1 MKKLF
6 ALIFAAVLF
15 AGCSNNVDNNDAAK
29 FALFSRQ
36 NNTEKYSLKINLFA
50 EQSRTITPF
59 DSDEAYVNAVS
70 KVEKWDLVFTDINDE
85 SNKFSI
91 SQLQAKNGVLLVK
104 TGKTGNFKVEISG
117 STKIDGTTYNFYGL
131 IPSVGLSNTPVETL
145 EFSAPVGLAKAG
157 GKGNFSGKVTLDKY
171 WKISNK
177 EFSAGVVPDGLFK
190 ILLVSKTNNKTII
203 ELTPEYDSITNESGF
218 FTGFAFNKN
227 DIPSDYYQL
236 KVSFSGYNGKKA
248 VDEVVFDK
256 GNLVVIGDGLTTHA
270 ELLACYS
277 QPVTQIVDTYYACND
292 KESQGNGLDPQ
303 TKGYAWGIIKNIFE
317 YTEKD
322 AGTYTV
328 YCDDFV
334 IDAVEYKAL
343 KDIDPKKSVEVNI
356 LYSNGKCTIKYN
368 NDTDYKLSV
377 ERCFAVSAKY
387 FIGTEEEPFPV
398 LEIDEHSTKNLY
410 TSITYENFVAVVLK
424 STDFAG
430 IYPPSTKI
438 NYYINDT
445 ETFLYNT
452 PFFVYNSDPEFTSFE
467 RNYEST
473 FVYIKRNGEYQYAPS
488 YKLHLFTE
496 ADLPDGYKKL
506 YGTDPVAAA
515 NYKQF
520 YLSVK
525 PSVQFIDPEQK
536 YFIGSDSKTEGD
548 YIIYAPENTFW
559 VYADSN
565 CENPLNDDKLT
576 YTWYLN
582 GKDVSAITGKNSI
595 VVLSEEY
602 DNLNLYGE
610 NNIECIITDGSIKKT
625 ADKTFMFSMPV
636 EQRAALYYAKDSQDY
651 SILKYY
657 NTVSGMT
664 YNTNIKIK
672 DVKDYYTTW
681 FFMDGTSLCYE
692 EVDSVGSVTYR
703 TQALNGEF
711 VEMPFNDSLEGLI
724 SSLNKQYSLHSL
736 TKDVATGKIWLYYS
750 DDNEKITKLG
760 VIENPNDIDCN
771 AISWAILDYDPGA
784 CIAVYNDKVYVFRT
798 TNYIDIYSVEKNTR
812 NELKLSAKTTV
823 NTGIPLENENGK
835 LFENPRVMDFAVVPV
850 VPYNGGVRAVV
861 CISQIFDNMF
871 TPEDFTQGST
881 HKMYSLGS
889 VSSFDLDESGNISN
903 LKSNLGYNK
912 SETGNQDYNYKDY
925 DNNTI
930 NYQINFIVS
939 NSDFDEVSGI
949 PVIFGKTK
957 ILAIK
962 EEEVILSD
970 VGVYSQDDGSGN
982 KNLRRKSHLVKYN
995 FKTLYDL
1002 DSDVNISFDINN
1014 ISGTIGDWEEDIRN

>member
-59 DSDEAYVNAVS
+59 DSEEAYVDAVS

-85 SNKFSI
+85 SNNFSI
-91 SQLQAKNGVLLVK
+91 SQLQAQNGVLLVK

-117 STKIDGTTYNFYGL
+117 STEIDGTKYNFYGL
-131 IPSVGLSNTPVETL
+131 IPSVGLSNTPGETL

-157 GKGNFSGKVTLDKY
+157 GKGNFSGKVTLDGY
-171 WKISNK
+171 WEISNK
-177 EFSAGVVPDGLFK
+177 EFSAGGVPDGLFK
-190 ILLVSKTNNKTII
+190 ILLVSRTNNETII
-203 ELTPEYDSITNESGF
+203 ELTPEYDSITDESGV

-227 DIPSDYYQL
+227 NIPSDYYQL
-236 KVSFSGYNGKKA
+236 KVSFSGYNGKKS
-248 VDEVVFDK
+248 VEEVVFDK
-256 GNLVVIGDGLTTHA
+256 GTLVVIGDGLTTRA

-292 KESQGNGLDPQ
+292 KESQGNGLYPQ

-317 YTEKD
+317 YTEKE

-343 KDIDPKKSVEVNI
+343 KGISSKNGVVNI
-356 LYSNGKCTIKYN
+356 LYSNGKCTIEYN

-377 ERCFAVSAKY
+377 ERCFAVSAKD
-387 FIGTEEEPFPV
+387 FVGTEAEPFPV
-398 LEIDEHSTKNLY
+398 LEIDEHNTKNLY
-410 TSITYENFVAVVLK
+410 TSVTYENFVAVVLK
-424 STDFAG
+424 VTDFDE
-430 IYPPSTKI
+430 IYPQSTKI

-467 RNYEST
+467 QNYDST

-488 YKLHLFTE
+488 YKLRLFT
-496 ADLPDGYKKL
+496 DDNPMPDGYNKL
-506 YGTDPVAAA
+506 YGTDPDAAA

-548 YIIYAPENTFW
+548 YIIYAPENKFQI
-559 VYADSN
+559 YADSN
-565 CENPLNDDKLT
+565 CENTVNDDKLT

-582 GKDVSAITGKNSI
+582 GKDVSAITGNNSS

-602 DNLNLYGE
+602 DDLNLYGE
-610 NNIECIITDGSIKKT
+610 NNIECIITDGSIMKT
-625 ADKTFMFSMPV
+625 ADKTFKFSMPV
-636 EQRAALYYAKDSQDY
+636 EQRAALYHAKDSNY

-664 YNTNIKIK
+664 YNTNIKIT
-672 DVKDYYTTW
+672 DYYKAW
-681 FFMDGTSLCYE
+681 FFMDGTSLCHE
-692 EVDSVGSVTYR
+692 SGEVDSFVYR

-711 VEMPFNDSLEGLI
+711 VEMPFSNFFVDY
-724 SSLNKQYSLHSL
+724 LNSQGSLHSL

-750 DDNEKITKLG
+750 DDTEKITKLS
-760 VIENPNDIDCN
+760 VIENPNDEDCKFFPG
-771 AISWAILDYDPGA
+771 AILDSNDSGA

-798 TNYIDIYSVEKNTR
+798 TNKIDIYSVEKDTR
-812 NELKLSAKTTV
+812 NELKLSAKPPV

-835 LFENPRVMDFAVVPV
+835 LFETPRVMDFAV

-925 DNNTI
+925 NNNSI
-930 NYQINFIVS
+930 NYKINFIVS

-970 VGVYSQDDGSGN
+970 VGVYSYVDAD
-982 KNLRRKSHLVKYN
+982 KKRLRRKSHLVKYDFN
-995 FKTLYDL
+995 KLYDL
-1002 DSDVNISFDINN
+1002 ESDVNISFDIKNSSESLGEWHTD
-1014 ISGTIGDWEEDIRN
+1014 IWE

>member
-70 KVEKWDLVFTDINDE
+70 KVEKWDLVFTDIEDE

-91 SQLQAKNGVLLVK
+91 IQLQAKNGVLLVE
-104 TGKTGNFKVEISG
+104 TEKTGNFKVEISG
-117 STKIDGTTYNFYGL
+117 SIEIDGTKYNFYGL
-131 IPSVGLSNTPVETL
+131 IPSVGLSDTPGETL

-157 GKGNFSGKVTLDKY
+157 GTGNFSGKVTLDEY
-171 WKISNK
+171 WEISNK
-177 EFSAGVVPDGLFK
+177 EFSEGGVPGDLFK
-190 ILLVSKTNNKTII
+190 ISLVSKTNNEKKF
-203 ELTPEYDSITNESGF
+203 ELTPEYDSITDESGV
-218 FTGFAFNKN
+218 FTGFAFKKN

-236 KVSFSGYNGKKA
+236 KVSFSGYNGKKS
-248 VDEVVFDK
+248 VEEIVFDK
-256 GNLVVIGDGLTTHA
+256 GNLVVIGDGLTTRA
-270 ELLACYS
+270 ELLAYYS

-292 KESQGNGLDPQ
+292 KDSQGNGLYPQ

-322 AGTYTV
+322 AGIYTV

-343 KDIDPKKSVEVNI
+343 NAIPSKNYVEVNI

-368 NDTDYKLSV
+368 NDTGYNLSV
-377 ERCFAVSAKY
+377 ERCFAVSAKD
-387 FIGTEEEPFPV
+387 FVGTEAEPFPV
-398 LEIDEHSTKNLY
+398 LEIDEHNTKNLY
-410 TSITYENFVAVVLK
+410 TSVTYENFVAVVLK
-424 STDFAG
+424 LTDFDE
-430 IYPPSTKI
+430 IYPQNTKI

-467 RNYEST
+467 QNYDST
-473 FVYIKRNGEYQYAPS
+473 FVYIKCNGEYQYAPS
-488 YKLHLFTE
+488 YKLRLFT
-496 ADLPDGYKKL
+496 DDNPMPDGYNKL
-506 YGTDPVAAA
+506 YGTDPDAA

-548 YIIYAPENTFW
+548 YIIYAPENTFQI
-559 VYADSN
+559 YADSN
-565 CENPLNDDKLT
+565 CENPVNDDKLT

-582 GKDVSAITGKNSI
+582 GKDVSDKTENKSS
-595 VVLSEEY
+595 VVLSEVY

-610 NNIECIITDGSIKKT
+610 NNIECIITDGSIMKT
-625 ADKTFMFSMPV
+625 AGKTFKFSMPV
-636 EQRAALYYAKDSQDY
+636 DQRAALYHAKYSQDY

-681 FFMDGTSLCYE
+681 FFMDGTSLFYE

-724 SSLNKQYSLHSL
+724 SSLNKQYSLNSL
-736 TKDVATGKIWLYYS
+736 TKDVATGKIWLYHS
-750 DDNEKITKLG
+750 DDTEKITRLS
-760 VIENPNDIDCN
+760 VIENPNDEDCKV
-771 AISWAILDYDPGA
+771 ISYAMLDSYDPGA

-798 TNYIDIYSVEKNTR
+798 TNEIDIYSAEKNTR
-812 NELKLSAKTTV
+812 NGLKLSEKTPI

-835 LFENPRVMDFAVVPV
+835 LFETPKVMDFAV

-871 TPEDFTQGST
+871 TPEDFIEGSK
-881 HKMYSLGS
+881 HEMYSLGS

-912 SETGNQDYNYKDY
+912 SKRGYINYQ
-925 DNNTI
+925 NNNLSPAI
-930 NYQINFIVS
+930 NYQIKFIVS
-939 NSDFDEVSGI
+939 DSEKVGDI

-962 EEEVILSD
+962 KEEVILSD
-970 VGVYSQDDGSGN
+970 VGVYSYVDAN
-982 KNLRRKSHLVKYN
+982 EKRLRRKSHLVRYDFNK
-995 FKTLYDL
+995 LYDL
-1002 DSDVNISFDINN
+1002 DSDVNISFDIDNV
-1014 ISGTIGDWEEDIRN
+1014 SDSIGDWEEDIRN

>member
-36 NNTEKYSLKINLFA
+36 NTTEKYSLKINLFA

-70 KVEKWDLVFTDINDE
+70 KVEKWDLVFTDNEDE

-91 SQLQAKNGVLLVK
+91 IQLQAKNGVLLVK

-117 STKIDGTTYNFYGL
+117 SIEIDGTKYNFYGL
-131 IPSVGLSNTPVETL
+131 IPSVGLSDTPGETL

-157 GKGNFSGKVTLDKY
+157 GTGNFSGKVTLDEY
-171 WKISNK
+171 WEISNK
-177 EFSAGVVPDGLFK
+177 EFAAGGVPDGLFK
-190 ILLVSKTNNKTII
+190 ILLVSRTNNKTII
-203 ELTPEYDSITNESGF
+203 ELTPEYDSITDQSGF
-218 FTGFAFNKN
+218 FTGFVFNKN

-236 KVSFSGYNGKKA
+236 KVSFSGYNGKKS
-248 VDEVVFDK
+248 VEEVVFDK

-292 KESQGNGLDPQ
+292 KDSQGNGLYPQ

-317 YTEKD
+317 YTEKE

-343 KDIDPKKSVEVNI
+343 KGISSKNGVVNI
-356 LYSNGKCTIKYN
+356 LYSNGKCTIEYN

-377 ERCFAVSAKY
+377 ERCFAVSAKD
-387 FIGTEEEPFPV
+387 FVGTEAEPFPV
-398 LEIDEHSTKNLY
+398 LEIDEHNTKNLY
-410 TSITYENFVAVVLK
+410 TSVTYENFVAVVLK
-424 STDFAG
+424 VTDFDE
-430 IYPPSTKI
+430 IYPQSTKI

-452 PFFVYNSDPEFTSFE
+452 PFFVYNSDS
-467 RNYEST
+467 EST
-473 FVYIKRNGEYQYAPS
+473 PFEQDCDLTSVYIKRNGEYQYAPS
-488 YKLHLFTE
+488 YKLRLFTDAE
-496 ADLPDGYKKL
+496 TMPDGYNKL
-506 YGTDPVAAA
+506 YGTDPDAAA

-548 YIIYAPENTFW
+548 YIIYAPENTFR

-565 CENPLNDDKLT
+565 CENPVNDDKLT

-582 GKDVSAITGKNSI
+582 GKDVSDKTGNNSF

-610 NNIECIITDGSIKKT
+610 NNIECIITDGSIMKT
-625 ADKTFMFSMPV
+625 ADKTFKFSMPV
-636 EQRAALYYAKDSQDY
+636 DQRAALYYAKDSDY

-664 YNTNIKIK
+664 YNTNIKIT
-672 DVKDYYTTW
+672 DYYKAW
-681 FFMDGTSLCYE
+681 FFMDGTSLCHE
-692 EVDSVGSVTYR
+692 SGSPDRFVYR

-711 VEMPFNDSLEGLI
+711 VELPCCNFLVDY
-724 SSLNKQYSLHSL
+724 LNSQGSLHSL

-750 DDNEKITKLG
+750 DDTEKITRLS
-760 VIENPNDIDCN
+760 VIENPNDEDCKV
-771 AISWAILDYDPGA
+771 ISYAMLDIYDPGA

-798 TNYIDIYSVEKNTR
+798 TNKIDIYSVEKDTR
-812 NELKLSAKTTV
+812 KGLKFSEKTTV
-823 NTGIPLENENGK
+823 NTGIPL
-835 LFENPRVMDFAVVPV
+835 LFENPRVMDFAV

-871 TPEDFTQGST
+871 TPEDFTEGST

-912 SETGNQDYNYKDY
+912 SETGYIDYQ
-925 DNNTI
+925 NNNLLTPI

-939 NSDFDEVSGI
+939 DSEKVGGI

-962 EEEVILSD
+962 EDEVILSD
-970 VGVYSQDDGSGN
+970 VGVYSDVDAD
-982 KNLRRKSHLVKYN
+982 KKRLRRKSHLVKYD

>member
-6 ALIFAAVLF
+6 ALIFAAVLSV
-15 AGCSNNVDNNDAAK
+15 GCSNNVDNNDAAK
-29 FALFSRQ
+29 FAVFSRQ
-36 NNTEKYSLKINLFA
+36 NNTEKYSLKINLSA

-85 SNKFSI
+85 SNNFSV
-91 SQLQAKNGVLLVK
+91 SQLQAQNGVLLVK

-117 STKIDGTTYNFYGL
+117 SIEIDGTTYNFYGL
-131 IPSVGLSNTPVETL
+131 IPSVGLSNTPGETL

-157 GKGNFSGKVTLDKY
+157 GTGNFSGKVTLDGY
-171 WKISNK
+171 WEISNK
-177 EFSAGVVPDGLFK
+177 EFSAGGVPDGLFE
-190 ILLVSKTNNKTII
+190 ISLVSKTNSEKII
-203 ELTPEYDSITNESGF
+203 ELTPEYDSITDESGF

-227 DIPSDYYQL
+227 GIPSDYYQL
-236 KVSFSGYNGKKA
+236 KVSFSEYNGKKA
-248 VDEVVFDK
+248 VEEVVFDK

-270 ELLACYS
+270 ELLAYYS
-277 QPVTQIVDTYYACND
+277 QPVTQIVDKYYACND
-292 KESQGNGLDPQ
+292 KDSQGNGLYPQ

-322 AGTYTV
+322 AGIYTV
-328 YCDDFV
+328 YCDAFV

-368 NDTDYKLSV
+368 NDTGYKLSV
-377 ERCFAVSAKY
+377 ERCFAVSAKD
-387 FIGTEEEPFPV
+387 FVGTEAEPFPV
-398 LEIDEHSTKNLY
+398 LEIDEHNTKNLY

-424 STDFAG
+424 STDFDT
-430 IYPPSTKI
+430 IYPQSTKI

-452 PFFVYNSDPEFTSFE
+452 PFFVYNSDSESKPFEQNYDLTS
-467 RNYEST
+467 
-473 FVYIKRNGEYQYAPS
+473 VYIKRNGEYQYAPS
-488 YKLHLFTE
+488 YKLRLFT
-496 ADLPDGYKKL
+496 DDNPMPDGYNKL
-506 YGTDPVAAA
+506 YGTDPDAAA

-548 YIIYAPENTFW
+548 YIIYAPENKFQ
-559 VYADSN
+559 VYTDSN
-565 CENPLNDDKLT
+565 CENPVNDDELT

-582 GKDVSAITGKNSI
+582 GKDVSDKTGNNSF

-610 NNIECIITDGSIKKT
+610 NNIECIITDGSIMKT
-625 ADKTFMFSMPV
+625 ADKTFKFSMPV
-636 EQRAALYYAKDSQDY
+636 EQRAALYYAKDSDY

-664 YNTNIKIK
+664 YNTNIKIT
-672 DVKDYYTTW
+672 DYYKAW
-681 FFMDGTSLCYE
+681 FFMDGTSLCHE
-692 EVDSVGSVTYR
+692 KGDSESSFAYR

-711 VEMPFNDSLEGLI
+711 VELPCSNFLVDY
-724 SSLNKQYSLHSL
+724 LNSQGSLHSL

-750 DDNEKITKLG
+750 DDTEKITKLS
-760 VIENPNDIDCN
+760 VIENPNDEDCKFFPG
-771 AISWAILDYDPGA
+771 AILDSNDSGA

-798 TNYIDIYSVEKNTR
+798 TNEIDIYSVEKDTR
-812 NELKLSAKTTV
+812 KGLKFSEKTTV
-823 NTGIPLENENGK
+823 NTGIPL
-835 LFENPRVMDFAVVPV
+835 LFETPKVMDFAV

-881 HKMYSLGS
+881 YKMYSLGS

-912 SETGNQDYNYKDY
+912 SETGYIDYQ
-925 DNNTI
+925 NNNLSPAI

-962 EEEVILSD
+962 KEEVILSD
-970 VGVYSQDDGSGN
+970 VGVYSYDDSG
-982 KNLRRKSHLVKYN
+982 KKRLRRKSHLVKYDFN
-995 FKTLYDL
+995 TLYDL
-1002 DSDVNISFDINN
+1002 ESDVNISFDINN
-1014 ISGTIGDWEEDIRN
+1014 ISGTIGEWEEDIRN

>member
-70 KVEKWDLVFTDINDE
+70 KVEKWDLVFTDIEDE

-117 STKIDGTTYNFYGL
+117 FIEIDGTKYNFYGL
-131 IPSVGLSNTPVETL
+131 IPSVGLSNTPGETL

-157 GKGNFSGKVTLDKY
+157 GKGNFSGKVTLDGY
-171 WKISNK
+171 WEISNE
-177 EFSAGVVPDGLFK
+177 EFSAGGVPGDLFK
-190 ILLVSKTNNKTII
+190 ILLVSKTNNETI
-203 ELTPEYDSITNESGF
+203 ELTPEYDSITDQSGF
-218 FTGFAFNKN
+218 FTGFVFNKN

-270 ELLACYS
+270 ELSACYS

-292 KESQGNGLDPQ
+292 KESQGNGLYPQ

-317 YTEKD
+317 NTEKE

-343 KDIDPKKSVEVNI
+343 KGISSKNGVEVNI

-377 ERCFAVSAKY
+377 ERCFAVSAKD
-387 FIGTEEEPFPV
+387 FVGTEEEPFPV
-398 LEIDEHSTKNLY
+398 LEIDEHNTRELY

-424 STDFAG
+424 STDFNT
-430 IYPPSTKI
+430 IYPQNTKI
-438 NYYINDT
+438 NYYINNT

-452 PFFVYNSDPEFTSFE
+452 PFFVYYSDNESKFFEENYDKTS
-467 RNYEST
+467 
-473 FVYIKRNGEYQYAPS
+473 VYIKRNGEYQYAPS
-488 YKLHLFTE
+488 YKLRLFTE
-496 ADLPDGYKKL
+496 AETMPDGYNKL
-506 YGTDPVAAA
+506 YGTDPDAAA

-536 YFIGSDSKTEGD
+536 YFIGSNSKTEGD
-548 YIIYAPENTFW
+548 YIIYAPKNKFQI
-559 VYADSN
+559 YADSN
-565 CENPLNDDKLT
+565 CKNPVNDDKLT

-582 GKDVSAITGKNSI
+582 GKDVSAITGNNSF

-610 NNIECIITDGSIKKT
+610 NNIECIITDGSIMKT
-625 ADKTFMFSMPV
+625 ADKTFKFSMPV
-636 EQRAALYYAKDSQDY
+636 DQRAALYHAKAEGY
-651 SILKYY
+651 SRNESLLKYY

-664 YNTNIKIK
+664 YNTNKRIT
-672 DVKDYYTTW
+672 DYYKAW
-681 FFMDGTSLCYE
+681 FFMDGTSLCHE
-692 EVDSVGSVTYR
+692 SGEVDSFVYR

-711 VEMPFNDSLEGLI
+711 VELPCSNSFVECL
-724 SSLNKQYSLHSL
+724 SSQGSLHSL
-736 TKDVATGKIWLYYS
+736 TKDVATGKIWLYYY
-750 DDNEKITKLG
+750 DDNEKVTKLS
-760 VIENPNDIDCN
+760 VIENPNDEDCKFLPG
-771 AISWAILDYDPGA
+771 AILDSNDSGA

-798 TNYIDIYSVEKNTR
+798 TNEIDIYSVEKDTR
-812 NELKLSAKTTV
+812 KGLKFSEKTTV
-823 NTGIPLENENGK
+823 NTGIPL
-835 LFENPRVMDFAVVPV
+835 LFETPKVMDFAV

-871 TPEDFTQGST
+871 APENFTDGSK
-881 HKMYSLGS
+881 HEMYSLGS

-925 DNNTI
+925 DNNSI

-939 NSDFDEVSGI
+939 DSEKVGDI

-962 EEEVILSD
+962 EDEVILSD
-970 VGVYSQDDGSGN
+970 VGVYSYVDDLS
-982 KNLRRKSHLVKYN
+982 KKRLRRKSHLVRYDFNK
-995 FKTLYDL
+995 LYDL
-1002 DSDVNISFDINN
+1002 ESDVNISFDINN
-1014 ISGTIGDWEEDIRN
+1014 ISGNIGEWEEDIRN

>member
-59 DSDEAYVNAVS
+59 GSDEAYVNAVS

-104 TGKTGNFKVEISG
+104 TGKTGDFKVEISG
-117 STKIDGTTYNFYGL
+117 STEIDGTTYNFYGL
-131 IPSVGLSNTPVETL
+131 IPSVGLSNTLGETL

-157 GKGNFSGKVTLDKY
+157 GTGNFRGKVTLDEY
-171 WKISNK
+171 WEISNK
-177 EFSAGVVPDGLFK
+177 EFPAGGVPGDLFK
-190 ILLVSKTNNKTII
+190 ILLVSRTNNETII
-203 ELTPEYDSITNESGF
+203 ELTPEYDSITDQSGF

-236 KVSFSGYNGKKA
+236 KVSFSGYNGKKP
-248 VDEVVFDK
+248 VEEVVFDK
-256 GNLVVIGDGLTTHA
+256 GNLVVIGDGLTTRA

-292 KESQGNGLDPQ
+292 KESQGNGLYPQ

-317 YTEKD
+317 YTEKE

-343 KDIDPKKSVEVNI
+343 KGISSKNGVVNI

-368 NDTDYKLSV
+368 NDTDYSLHV
-377 ERCFAVSAKY
+377 ERCFAVSARD
-387 FIGTEEEPFPV
+387 FVGTEAEPFPV
-398 LEIDEHSTKNLY
+398 LEIDEHNTKNLY

-424 STDFAG
+424 STDFAA
-430 IYPPSTKI
+430 ISPRDTKI

-452 PFFVYNSDPEFTSFE
+452 PFFVYYDTTEATSFE
-467 RNYEST
+467 QNYDLTS
-473 FVYIKRNGEYQYAPS
+473 VYIKRNGEYQYAPS
-488 YKLHLFTE
+488 YKLRLFTD
-496 ADLPDGYKKL
+496 ADLPAGYNKL
-506 YGTDPVAAA
+506 YGTDPDAAA
-515 NYKQF
+515 NYRQF

-536 YFIGSDSKTEGD
+536 YFIGSKSKTEGD
-548 YIIYAPENTFW
+548 YIIYAPENKFQ

-565 CENPLNDDKLT
+565 CENPVNDDKLT

-582 GKDVSAITGKNSI
+582 GKDVSAKTGNNSI
-595 VVLSEEY
+595 VGLSEEY

-610 NNIECIITDGSIKKT
+610 NNIECIITDGSIMKT
-625 ADKTFMFSMPV
+625 ADKTFKFSMPV
-636 EQRAALYYAKDSQDY
+636 DQRAALYHAKDSNY

-664 YNTNIKIK
+664 YNTNIKIT
-672 DVKDYYTTW
+672 DYYKAW
-681 FFMDGTSLCYE
+681 FFMDGTSLCHE
-692 EVDSVGSVTYR
+692 SGSPDRFVYR

-711 VEMPFNDSLEGLI
+711 VEMPCSNSFVECLSSQG
-724 SSLNKQYSLHSL
+724 SLNSL
-736 TKDVATGKIWLYYS
+736 TKDVATGKIWLYYY
-750 DDNEKITKLG
+750 DDNEKVTKLS
-760 VIENPNDIDCN
+760 VIENPNDEDCKFLPG
-771 AISWAILDYDPGA
+771 AILDSNDSGA

-798 TNYIDIYSVEKNTR
+798 TNEIDIYSVEKDTR
-812 NELKLSAKTTV
+812 KGLKFSEKTTV
-823 NTGIPLENENGK
+823 NTGIPL
-835 LFENPRVMDFAVVPV
+835 LFETPKVMDFAVVP
-850 VPYNGGVRAVV
+850 YKGGVRAVV
-861 CISQIFDNMF
+861 CISQIFDNKF
-871 TPEDFTQGST
+871 TPEDFTEGIK
-881 HKMYSLGS
+881 HEMYSLGS

-903 LKSNLGYNK
+903 LKSNLGYKRN
-912 SETGNQDYNYKDY
+912 ETGYIDYQ
-925 DNNTI
+925 NNNLPTAI

-939 NSDFDEVSGI
+939 DSDFDEVSGI

-962 EEEVILSD
+962 KEEVILSD
-970 VGVYSQDDGSGN
+970 VGVYSYVDAD
-982 KNLRRKSHLVKYN
+982 KKRLRRKSHLVRYDFNK
-995 FKTLYDL
+995 LYDL
-1002 DSDVNISFDINN
+1002 ESDVNISFDIKNSSDSLGEWHTD
-1014 ISGTIGDWEEDIRN
+1014 IWE

>member
-6 ALIFAAVLF
+6 VLIFAAVLF
-15 AGCSNNVDNNDAAK
+15 AGCSNNVDNNDVAK

-36 NNTEKYSLKINLFA
+36 NNTEKYSLKINIFA

-85 SNKFSI
+85 SNNFSV
-91 SQLQAKNGVLLVK
+91 SQLQAQNGVLLVK

-117 STKIDGTTYNFYGL
+117 STEIDGTKYNFYGL
-131 IPSVGLSNTPVETL
+131 IPSVGLSKTPGETL

-157 GKGNFSGKVTLDKY
+157 GTGNFSGKVTLDEY
-171 WKISNK
+171 WEISNK
-177 EFSAGVVPDGLFK
+177 EFSEGGVPGDLFK
-190 ILLVSKTNNKTII
+190 ILLVSRTNNETI
-203 ELTPEYDSITNESGF
+203 ELTPKYDSITDQS
-218 FTGFAFNKN
+218 GFAFNKN

-236 KVSFSGYNGKKA
+236 KVSFSGYNGKKP
-248 VDEVVFDK
+248 VDEIVFDK

-292 KESQGNGLDPQ
+292 KESQGNGLYPQ

-317 YTEKD
+317 YTEKE

-343 KDIDPKKSVEVNI
+343 KGISSKNGVVNI
-356 LYSNGKCTIKYN
+356 LYSNGKCTIEYN

-377 ERCFAVSAKY
+377 ERCFAVSAKD
-387 FIGTEEEPFPV
+387 FVVTEAEPFPV
-398 LEIDEHSTKNLY
+398 LEIDEHNTKNLY

-424 STDFAG
+424 VTDFAG
-430 IYPPSTKI
+430 IHPGNTKI

-452 PFFVYNSDPEFTSFE
+452 PFFVYNSDSESTSFE
-467 RNYEST
+467 QNYDST

-488 YKLHLFTE
+488 YKLRLFT
-496 ADLPDGYKKL
+496 DVNPMPDGYNKL
-506 YGTDPVAAA
+506 YDTDPDAA

-548 YIIYAPENTFW
+548 YIIYAPENTFR

-565 CENPLNDDKLT
+565 CENPVNDDKLT

-582 GKDVSAITGKNSI
+582 GKDVSAITGNNSI

-610 NNIECIITDGSIKKT
+610 NNIECIITDGSIMKT
-625 ADKTFMFSMPV
+625 ADKTFKFSMPV

-664 YNTNIKIK
+664 YNTNIKIT
-672 DVKDYYTTW
+672 DYYKAW
-681 FFMDGTSLCYE
+681 FFMDGTSLCHE
-692 EVDSVGSVTYR
+692 SGEVDSFVYR

-711 VEMPFNDSLEGLI
+711 VEMPFSNFFVDYLNSQG
-724 SSLNKQYSLHSL
+724 SLNSL
-736 TKDVATGKIWLYYS
+736 TKDVATGKIWLYYY
-750 DDNEKITKLG
+750 DDNEKVTKLS
-760 VIENPNDIDCN
+760 VIENPNDEDCKFLPG
-771 AISWAILDYDPGA
+771 AILDSNDSGA

-798 TNYIDIYSVEKNTR
+798 TNKIDIYSVEKDTR
-812 NELKLSAKTTV
+812 KGLKFSEKTTV
-823 NTGIPLENENGK
+823 NTGIPL
-835 LFENPRVMDFAVVPV
+835 LFENPRVMDFAV

-871 TPEDFTQGST
+871 TPEDFEEGTT
-881 HKMYSLGS
+881 HEMYSLGS

-912 SETGNQDYNYKDY
+912 SETGYIDYQ
-925 DNNTI
+925 NNNLSPAI

-939 NSDFDEVSGI
+939 DSEKVGDI

-962 EEEVILSD
+962 EDEVILSD
-970 VGVYSQDDGSGN
+970 VGVYSQDDGSG
-982 KNLRRKSHLVKYN
+982 KKRLRRKSHLVKYDFN
-995 FKTLYDL
+995 TLYDL

-1014 ISGTIGDWEEDIRN
+1014 ISGSIGEWEEDIRN

>member
-70 KVEKWDLVFTDINDE
+70 KVEKWDLVFTDNEDE

-91 SQLQAKNGVLLVK
+91 IQLQAQNGVLLVK

-117 STKIDGTTYNFYGL
+117 STEIDGTTYNFYGL
-131 IPSVGLSNTPVETL
+131 IPSVGLSDTPGETL

-157 GKGNFSGKVTLDKY
+157 GTGNFSGKVTLDEY
-171 WKISNK
+171 WEISNK
-177 EFSAGVVPDGLFK
+177 EFSEGGVPDGLFK
-190 ILLVSKTNNKTII
+190 ISLVSKTNNEKKF
-203 ELTPEYDSITNESGF
+203 ELTPEYDSITDQSGF
-218 FTGFAFNKN
+218 FTGFAFNMN

-236 KVSFSGYNGKKA
+236 KVSFSGYNGKKS
-248 VDEVVFDK
+248 VEEVVFDK

-292 KESQGNGLDPQ
+292 KDSQGNGLYPQ

-317 YTEKD
+317 YTEKE

-343 KDIDPKKSVEVNI
+343 NAIPSKNYVEVNI

-368 NDTDYKLSV
+368 NDTSYKLSV
-377 ERCFAVSAKY
+377 ERCFAVSAKD
-387 FIGTEEEPFPV
+387 FVVTEAEPFPV
-398 LEIDEHSTKNLY
+398 LEIDEHNTKKLY

-424 STDFAG
+424 LTDFDE
-430 IYPPSTKI
+430 IYPQSTKI

-452 PFFVYNSDPEFTSFE
+452 PFFVYNSDS
-467 RNYEST
+467 EST
-473 FVYIKRNGEYQYAPS
+473 PFEQNCDLTSVYIKRNGEYQYAPS
-488 YKLHLFTE
+488 YKLCFFTDV
-496 ADLPDGYKKL
+496 DLPEGYKKL
-506 YGTDPVAAA
+506 YETDPDAAA

-548 YIIYAPENTFW
+548 YIIYAPENTFR

-565 CENPLNDDKLT
+565 CENPVNDDKLT

-582 GKDVSAITGKNSI
+582 GNDVSAKTGNNSF

-610 NNIECIITDGSIKKT
+610 NNIECIITDGSIMKT
-625 ADKTFMFSMPV
+625 ADKTFKFSMPV
-636 EQRAALYYAKDSQDY
+636 EQRAALYHAKDSNY

-664 YNTNIKIK
+664 YNTNIKIT
-672 DVKDYYTTW
+672 DYYKAW
-681 FFMDGTSLCYE
+681 FFMDGTSLCHE
-692 EVDSVGSVTYR
+692 SGEVNSFVYR

-711 VEMPFNDSLEGLI
+711 VEMPFSNFFVDYLNSQG
-724 SSLNKQYSLHSL
+724 SLNSL
-736 TKDVATGKIWLYYS
+736 TKDVATGKIWLYYY
-750 DDNEKITKLG
+750 DDNEKVTKLS
-760 VIENPNDIDCN
+760 VIENPNDEDCKFLPG
-771 AISWAILDYDPGA
+771 AILDSNDSGA

-798 TNYIDIYSVEKNTR
+798 TNKIDIYSVEKDTR
-812 NELKLSAKTTV
+812 KGLKFSEKTTV
-823 NTGIPLENENGK
+823 NTGIPL
-835 LFENPRVMDFAVVPV
+835 LFETPKVMDFAV

-871 TPEDFTQGST
+871 TPEDFTEGST

-912 SETGNQDYNYKDY
+912 SETGYLKYQ
-925 DNNTI
+925 NNNLPTAI
-930 NYQINFIVS
+930 NYEINFIVS

-970 VGVYSQDDGSGN
+970 VGVYSDDDSG
-982 KNLRRKSHLVKYN
+982 KKRLRRKSHLVRYDFNK
-995 FKTLYDL
+995 LYDL

-1014 ISGTIGDWEEDIRN
+1014 ISGSIGEWEEDIRN

>member
-70 KVEKWDLVFTDINDE
+70 KVEKWDLVFTDIEDE

-91 SQLQAKNGVLLVK
+91 IQLQAKNGVLLVE
-104 TGKTGNFKVEISG
+104 TEKTGNFKVEISG
-117 STKIDGTTYNFYGL
+117 STEIDGTTYNFYGL
-131 IPSVGLSNTPVETL
+131 IPSVGLSDTPGETL

-157 GKGNFSGKVTLDKY
+157 GTGNFSGKVTLDEY
-171 WKISNK
+171 WEISNK
-177 EFSAGVVPDGLFK
+177 EFSEGGVPDGLFK
-190 ILLVSKTNNKTII
+190 ISLVSKTNNEKKF
-203 ELTPEYDSITNESGF
+203 ELTPEYDSITDQSGF

-236 KVSFSGYNGKKA
+236 KVSFSGYNGKKP

-270 ELLACYS
+270 KLLACYS

-292 KESQGNGLDPQ
+292 KDSQGNGLYPQ

-317 YTEKD
+317 NTEKE

-343 KDIDPKKSVEVNI
+343 KAIPSKNSEVNI

-368 NDTDYKLSV
+368 NGTGYNLSV
-377 ERCFAVSAKY
+377 ERCFAVSAKD
-387 FIGTEEEPFPV
+387 FVGTEAEPFPV
-398 LEIDEHSTKNLY
+398 LEIDEHNTKNLY
-410 TSITYENFVAVVLK
+410 TSVTYENFVAVVLK
-424 STDFAG
+424 LTDFDE
-430 IYPPSTKI
+430 IYPQNTKI

-467 RNYEST
+467 QNYDST

-488 YKLHLFTE
+488 YKLRLFT
-496 ADLPDGYKKL
+496 DDNPMPDGYNKL
-506 YGTDPVAAA
+506 YGTDPDAA

-525 PSVQFIDPEQK
+525 PSVRFIDPEQK
-536 YFIGSDSKTEGD
+536 YFIGSNSKTEGD
-548 YIIYAPENTFW
+548 YIIYAPENTFQI
-559 VYADSN
+559 YADSN
-565 CENPLNDDKLT
+565 CENPVNDDKLT

-582 GKDVSAITGKNSI
+582 GKDVSDKTENKSS
-595 VVLSEEY
+595 VVLSEVY

-610 NNIECIITDGSIKKT
+610 NNIECIITDGSIMKT
-625 ADKTFMFSMPV
+625 AGKTFKFSMPV
-636 EQRAALYYAKDSQDY
+636 DQRAALYHAKDSQDY

-681 FFMDGTSLCYE
+681 FFMDGTSLFYE

-724 SSLNKQYSLHSL
+724 SSLNKQYSLNSL
-736 TKDVATGKIWLYYS
+736 TKDVATGKIWLYHS
-750 DDNEKITKLG
+750 DDTEKITRLS
-760 VIENPNDIDCN
+760 VIENPNDEDCKV
-771 AISWAILDYDPGA
+771 ISYAMLDSYDPGA
-784 CIAVYNDKVYVFRT
+784 CIAVYDDKVYVFRT
-798 TNYIDIYSVEKNTR
+798 TNDIDIYSVEKDTR
-812 NELKLSAKTTV
+812 KGLKFSEKTTV
-823 NTGIPLENENGK
+823 NTGIPL
-835 LFENPRVMDFAVVPV
+835 LFETPRVMDFAV

-871 TPEDFTQGST
+871 APKDFTEGIK
-881 HKMYSLGS
+881 HEMYSLGS
-889 VSSFDLDESGNISN
+889 VSSFDLDESGSISN

-912 SETGNQDYNYKDY
+912 SETDY
-925 DNNTI
+925 I
-930 NYQINFIVS
+930 NYQNNNSEPPINYKINFIVS
-939 NSDFDEVSGI
+939 DSEKVGDI

-970 VGVYSQDDGSGN
+970 VGVYSYVDAEN
-982 KNLRRKSHLVKYN
+982 KRLRRKSHLVKYN
-995 FKTLYDL
+995 FNTLYDL

-1014 ISGTIGDWEEDIRN
+1014 ISGSIGGWEEDIRN

>member
-85 SNKFSI
+85 SNNFFI
-91 SQLQAKNGVLLVK
+91 SQLQAQNGVLLVK

-117 STKIDGTTYNFYGL
+117 SIEIDGTTYNFYGL
-131 IPSVGLSNTPVETL
+131 IPSVGLSNTPGETL

-157 GKGNFSGKVTLDKY
+157 GKGNFSGKVTLDGY
-171 WKISNK
+171 WEISNK
-177 EFSAGVVPDGLFK
+177 EFSAGVVPDGLFE
-190 ILLVSKTNNKTII
+190 ISLVSKTNNEKKF
-203 ELTPEYDSITNESGF
+203 ELTPEYDSITDESGF
-218 FTGFAFNKN
+218 FTGFKFSMN

-236 KVSFSGYNGKKA
+236 KVSFSGYNGKKS
-248 VDEVVFDK
+248 VEEVVFDK

-292 KESQGNGLDPQ
+292 KESQGNGLYPQ

-317 YTEKD
+317 YTEKE
-322 AGTYTV
+322 AGIYTV
-328 YCDDFV
+328 YCDAFV

-343 KDIDPKKSVEVNI
+343 KDIAPKNSVEVNI

-368 NDTDYKLSV
+368 NDTGYKLSV
-377 ERCFAVSAKY
+377 ERCFAVSAKD
-387 FIGTEEEPFPV
+387 FVGTEAEPFPV
-398 LEIDEHSTKNLY
+398 LEIDEHNTKNLY

-424 STDFAG
+424 VTDFDE
-430 IYPPSTKI
+430 IYPQSTKI

-452 PFFVYNSDPEFTSFE
+452 PFFVYNSDSESTPFE
-467 RNYEST
+467 QDYDLT

-488 YKLHLFTE
+488 YKLHLFTG
-496 ADLPDGYKKL
+496 DLPEGYNKL
-506 YGTDPVAAA
+506 YETAPEAA

-548 YIIYAPENTFW
+548 YIIYAPENTFR

-565 CENPLNDDKLT
+565 CENPVNDDKLT

-582 GKDVSAITGKNSI
+582 GKDVSAITGNNSF

-602 DNLNLYGE
+602 DDLNLYGE
-610 NNIECIITDGSIKKT
+610 NNIECIITDGSIMKT
-625 ADKTFMFSMPV
+625 ADKTFKFSMPV
-636 EQRAALYYAKDSQDY
+636 EQRAALYYAKDSDY

-681 FFMDGTSLCYE
+681 FFMDGTSLFYE

-724 SSLNKQYSLHSL
+724 SSLNKQYSLNSL
-736 TKDVATGKIWLYYS
+736 TKDVATGKIWLYHS
-750 DDNEKITKLG
+750 DDTEKITRLS
-760 VIENPNDIDCN
+760 VIENPNDEDCKV
-771 AISWAILDYDPGA
+771 ISYAMLDIYDPGA
-784 CIAVYNDKVYVFRT
+784 CIAVYDDKVYVFRT
-798 TNYIDIYSVEKNTR
+798 TNEIDIYSAEKNTR
-812 NELKLSAKTTV
+812 NGLKLSEKTPI
-823 NTGIPLENENGK
+823 NTGIPL

-871 TPEDFTQGST
+871 TPEDFIEGSK
-881 HKMYSLGS
+881 HEMYSLGS

-912 SETGNQDYNYKDY
+912 SETGYIDYQ
-925 DNNTI
+925 NNNLSPAI

-939 NSDFDEVSGI
+939 DSEKVGDI

-970 VGVYSQDDGSGN
+970 VGVYSYVDAD
-982 KNLRRKSHLVKYN
+982 KKRLCRKSHLVKYDFN
-995 FKTLYDL
+995 TLYDL

-1014 ISGTIGDWEEDIRN
+1014 ISGSIGEWEEDIRN

>member
-91 SQLQAKNGVLLVK
+91 IQLQAKNGVLLVE

-117 STKIDGTTYNFYGL
+117 STEIDGTTYNFYGL
-131 IPSVGLSNTPVETL
+131 IPSVGLSDTPGETL

-157 GKGNFSGKVTLDKY
+157 GKGNFSGKVTLDGY
-171 WKISNK
+171 WEISNE
-177 EFSAGVVPDGLFK
+177 EFSAGGVPDGLFK
-190 ILLVSKTNNKTII
+190 ILLVSKTNNETI
-203 ELTPEYDSITNESGF
+203 ELTPEYDSITDQSGF
-218 FTGFAFNKN
+218 FTGFVFNKN

-277 QPVTQIVDTYYACND
+277 QPVTQIVDKYYACND
-292 KESQGNGLDPQ
+292 KESQGNGLYPQ

-322 AGTYTV
+322 AGIYTV

-343 KDIDPKKSVEVNI
+343 NAIPSKNYVEVNI

-368 NDTDYKLSV
+368 NDTSYKLSV
-377 ERCFAVSAKY
+377 ERCFAVSAKD
-387 FIGTEEEPFPV
+387 FVGTEAEPFPV
-398 LEIDEHSTKNLY
+398 LEIDEHNTKNLY
-410 TSITYENFVAVVLK
+410 TSVTYENFVAVVLK
-424 STDFAG
+424 VTDFDE
-430 IYPPSTKI
+430 IYPQSTKI

-452 PFFVYNSDPEFTSFE
+452 PFFVYNSDPEMIAFE
-467 RNYEST
+467 QNYDDA

-488 YKLHLFTE
+488 YRLRLFT
-496 ADLPDGYKKL
+496 DDKPMPDGYNKL
-506 YGTDPVAAA
+506 YGTDPDAAA

-548 YIIYAPENTFW
+548 YIIYAPENKFQI
-559 VYADSN
+559 YADSN
-565 CENPLNDDKLT
+565 CENPVNDDKLT

-582 GKDVSAITGKNSI
+582 GKDVSAITGNNSF

-602 DNLNLYGE
+602 DDLNLYGE
-610 NNIECIITDGSIKKT
+610 NNIECIITDGSIMKT
-625 ADKTFMFSMPV
+625 ADKTFKFSMPV
-636 EQRAALYYAKDSQDY
+636 EQRAALYHAKDSDY

-664 YNTNIKIK
+664 YNTNIKIT
-672 DVKDYYTTW
+672 DYYKAW
-681 FFMDGTSLCYE
+681 FFMDGTSLCHE
-692 EVDSVGSVTYR
+692 KGEVDRFVYR

-711 VEMPFNDSLEGLI
+711 VEMPCSNSFVECLSSQG
-724 SSLNKQYSLHSL
+724 SLNSL
-736 TKDVATGKIWLYYS
+736 TKDVATGKIWLYYY
-750 DDNEKITKLG
+750 DDNEKVTKLS
-760 VIENPNDIDCN
+760 VIENPNDEDCKVIPY
-771 AISWAILDYDPGA
+771 AMLDSNDSGA

-798 TNYIDIYSVEKNTR
+798 TNKIDIYSVEKNTR
-812 NELKLSAKTTV
+812 NELKLSEKTTV
-823 NTGIPLENENGK
+823 DTGIPLENENGK
-835 LFENPRVMDFAVVPV
+835 LFENPRVMDFAV

-871 TPEDFTQGST
+871 TPEDFTQGSK
-881 HKMYSLGS
+881 HEMYSLGS

-912 SETGNQDYNYKDY
+912 SETGNLDYNYEDY
-925 DNNTI
+925 SSGESI

-970 VGVYSQDDGSGN
+970 VGVYSYVDAD
-982 KNLRRKSHLVKYN
+982 KKRLRRKSHLVRYDFNK
-995 FKTLYDL
+995 LYDL
-1002 DSDVNISFDINN
+1002 ESDVNISFDIKNSSDSLGEWHTD
-1014 ISGTIGDWEEDIRN
+1014 IWE

>member
-36 NNTEKYSLKINLFA
+36 NNTEKYSLKINIFA

-70 KVEKWDLVFTDINDE
+70 KVEKWDLVFTDNEDE

-91 SQLQAKNGVLLVK
+91 IQLQAKNGVLLVK

-117 STKIDGTTYNFYGL
+117 FIEIDGTKYNFYGL
-131 IPSVGLSNTPVETL
+131 IPSVGLSNTPGETL

-157 GKGNFSGKVTLDKY
+157 GKGNFSGKVTLDGY
-171 WKISNK
+171 WEISNE
-177 EFSAGVVPDGLFK
+177 EFSAGGVPGDLFK
-190 ILLVSKTNNKTII
+190 ILLVSKTNNETI
-203 ELTPEYDSITNESGF
+203 ELTPEYDSITDQSGF
-218 FTGFAFNKN
+218 FTGFVFNKN

-270 ELLACYS
+270 ELSACYS
-277 QPVTQIVDTYYACND
+277 QPVTQIVDTYYASND
-292 KESQGNGLDPQ
+292 KDSQGNGLYPQ

-317 YTEKD
+317 YTEKE

-343 KDIDPKKSVEVNI
+343 KGISSKNGVVNI
-356 LYSNGKCTIKYN
+356 LYSNGKCTIEYN
-368 NDTDYKLSV
+368 NDTGYKLSV
-377 ERCFAVSAKY
+377 ERSFAVSAKD
-387 FIGTEEEPFPV
+387 FVVTEAEPFPV
-398 LEIDEHSTKNLY
+398 LEIDEHNTKNLY

-424 STDFAG
+424 VTDFAG
-430 IYPPSTKI
+430 IHPGNTKI

-452 PFFVYNSDPEFTSFE
+452 PFFVYNSDPEFTSSE
-467 RNYEST
+467 QNYDST

-488 YKLHLFTE
+488 YKLRLFTDV
-496 ADLPDGYKKL
+496 DLPEGYKKL
-506 YGTDPVAAA
+506 YETDPDAAA

-536 YFIGSDSKTEGD
+536 YFIGSNSKTEGD
-548 YIIYAPENTFW
+548 YIIYAPKHKFQI
-559 VYADSN
+559 YADSN
-565 CENPLNDDKLT
+565 CENPVNDDKLT

-582 GKDVSAITGKNSI
+582 GKDVSAITGNNSF

-602 DNLNLYGE
+602 DDLNLYGE
-610 NNIECIITDGSIKKT
+610 NNIECIITDGSIMKT
-625 ADKTFMFSMPV
+625 ADKTFKFSMPV

-651 SILKYY
+651 SNLKYY

-664 YNTNIKIK
+664 YNTNKIIT
-672 DVKDYYTTW
+672 DYYKAW
-681 FFMDGTSLCYE
+681 FFMDGTSLCHE
-692 EVDSVGSVTYR
+692 SGEVDSFVYR

-711 VEMPFNDSLEGLI
+711 VELPFSDFLKKYIDDLNSQG
-724 SSLNKQYSLHSL
+724 SLNSL

-760 VIENPNDIDCN
+760 VIENPNDEDCN
-771 AISWAILDYDPGA
+771 AISWAILDYDSGA

-798 TNYIDIYSVEKNTR
+798 TNKIDIYSVEKNTR
-812 NELKLSAKTTV
+812 NELKLSAKPPV

-835 LFENPRVMDFAVVPV
+835 LFETPRVMDFAV

-871 TPEDFTQGST
+871 TPEDFTKGST
-881 HKMYSLGS
+881 HEMYSLGS

-925 DNNTI
+925 DNNSI

-939 NSDFDEVSGI
+939 DSEKVGDI

-970 VGVYSQDDGSGN
+970 VGVYSDVDAD
-982 KNLRRKSHLVKYN
+982 KKRLRRKSHLVKYDFN
-995 FKTLYDL
+995 TLYDL

-1014 ISGTIGDWEEDIRN
+1014 ISGSIGEWEEDIRN

>member
-85 SNKFSI
+85 SNNFSI
-91 SQLQAKNGVLLVK
+91 SQLQAQNGVLLVK

-117 STKIDGTTYNFYGL
+117 FTEIDGTKYNFYGL
-131 IPSVGLSNTPVETL
+131 IPSVGLSNTPGETL
-145 EFSAPVGLAKAG
+145 EFSAPVGLAKTG
-157 GKGNFSGKVTLDKY
+157 GTGNFSGKVTLDEY
-171 WKISNK
+171 WEISNQ
-177 EFSAGVVPDGLFK
+177 EFSAGGVPGNLFK
-190 ILLVSKTNNKTII
+190 ISLVSKTNNETI
-203 ELTPEYDSITNESGF
+203 ELTPEYDSITDQSGF

-236 KVSFSGYNGKKA
+236 KVSFSGYNGKKS
-248 VDEVVFDK
+248 VEEVVFDK
-256 GNLVVIGDGLTTHA
+256 GNLVVIGDGLTTRA

-277 QPVTQIVDTYYACND
+277 QPVTQIVDKYYACND
-292 KESQGNGLDPQ
+292 KDSQGNGLYPQ

-317 YTEKD
+317 YTEKE

-343 KDIDPKKSVEVNI
+343 KGISSKNGVVNI
-356 LYSNGKCTIKYN
+356 LYSNGKCTIKYIN
-368 NDTDYKLSV
+368 GSGYYLSV
-377 ERCFAVSAKY
+377 ERCFAVSAKD
-387 FIGTEEEPFPV
+387 FVGTEAEPFPV
-398 LEIDEHSTKNLY
+398 LEIDEHNTKNLY
-410 TSITYENFVAVVLK
+410 TSVTYENFVAVVLK
-424 STDFAG
+424 VTDFDE
-430 IYPPSTKI
+430 IYPQSTKI

-452 PFFVYNSDPEFTSFE
+452 PFFVYNSDPDFTSFE
-467 RNYEST
+467 QYYDST

-488 YKLHLFTE
+488 YKLRLFTD
-496 ADLPDGYKKL
+496 ADPMPDGYNKL
-506 YGTDPVAAA
+506 DVTDPGAAA
-515 NYKQF
+515 NYRQF

-565 CENPLNDDKLT
+565 CENPVNDDELT

-582 GKDVSAITGKNSI
+582 GKDVSDKTGNNSF

-610 NNIECIITDGSIKKT
+610 NNIECIITDGSIMKT
-625 ADKTFMFSMPV
+625 ADKTFKFSMPV
-636 EQRAALYYAKDSQDY
+636 EQRAALYYAKDSDY

-664 YNTNIKIK
+664 YNTNIKIT
-672 DVKDYYTTW
+672 DYYKAW
-681 FFMDGTSLCYE
+681 FFMDGTSLCHE
-692 EVDSVGSVTYR
+692 KGDSESSFAYR

-711 VEMPFNDSLEGLI
+711 VELPCSNFLVDY
-724 SSLNKQYSLHSL
+724 LNSQGSLHSL
-736 TKDVATGKIWLYYS
+736 TKDVATGKIWLYYY

-760 VIENPNDIDCN
+760 VIENPNDEDCN
-771 AISWAILDYDPGA
+771 AISWAILDYDSGA

-798 TNYIDIYSVEKNTR
+798 TNKIDIYSVEKNTR
-812 NELKLSAKTTV
+812 NGLKLSEKTPI

-835 LFENPRVMDFAVVPV
+835 LFENPRVMDFAVVP
-850 VPYNGGVRAVV
+850 YNGGVRAVV

-871 TPEDFTQGST
+871 APEDFEEST
-881 HKMYSLGS
+881 THEMYSLGS
-889 VSSFDLDESGNISN
+889 VSSFDLDESGSISN

-912 SETGNQDYNYKDY
+912 SETDYIDY
-925 DNNTI
+925 QNNNSEPPI

-939 NSDFDEVSGI
+939 DSEKVNGI

-970 VGVYSQDDGSGN
+970 VGVYSYVDDSS
-982 KNLRRKSHLVKYN
+982 KKRLRRKSHLVKYD

-1014 ISGTIGDWEEDIRN
+1014 ISGTIGEWEEDIRN

>member
-15 AGCSNNVDNNDAAK
+15 AGCSNNVDNNDAVK

-36 NNTEKYSLKINLFA
+36 NTTEKYSLKINLFA

-91 SQLQAKNGVLLVK
+91 IQLQAKNGVLLVE
-104 TGKTGNFKVEISG
+104 TEKTGNFKVEISG
-117 STKIDGTTYNFYGL
+117 SIEIDGTKYNFYGL
-131 IPSVGLSNTPVETL
+131 IPSVGLSDTPDETL

-157 GKGNFSGKVTLDKY
+157 GKGNFSGKVTLDEY

-177 EFSAGVVPDGLFK
+177 AFAAGGVPDGLFK
-190 ILLVSKTNNKTII
+190 ISLVSKTNNETIK
-203 ELTPEYDSITNESGF
+203 LTPEYDSITDESGF

-227 DIPSDYYQL
+227 GIPSDYYQL
-236 KVSFSGYNGKKA
+236 KVSFSGYNGKKS
-248 VDEVVFDK
+248 VEEIVFDK
-256 GNLVVIGDGLTTHA
+256 GNLVVIGDGLTTRA
-270 ELLACYS
+270 ELLAYYS

-292 KESQGNGLDPQ
+292 KDSQGNGLYPQ

-328 YCDDFV
+328 YCDAFV

-368 NDTDYKLSV
+368 NDTGYNLYV
-377 ERCFAVSAKY
+377 ERCFAVSAKD
-387 FIGTEEEPFPV
+387 FVGTEAEPFPV

-424 STDFAG
+424 VTDFAG
-430 IYPPSTKI
+430 IYPRDTKI

-452 PFFVYNSDPEFTSFE
+452 PFFVYYSSDPEMIAFE
-467 RNYEST
+467 QNYEDA

-488 YKLHLFTE
+488 YRLRLFTDDDPMPE
-496 ADLPDGYKKL
+496 EGYNKL
-506 YGTDPVAAA
+506 DVTDPDAA

-548 YIIYAPENTFW
+548 YIIYAPENKFQ

-565 CENPLNDDKLT
+565 CENPVNDDKLT

-582 GKDVSAITGKNSI
+582 GKDVSAITGNNSF

-602 DNLNLYGE
+602 DDLNLYGE

-625 ADKTFMFSMPV
+625 ADKTFKFSMPV
-636 EQRAALYYAKDSQDY
+636 EQRAALYYAKDSDY

-681 FFMDGTSLCYE
+681 FFMDGTSLFYE

-711 VEMPFNDSLEGLI
+711 VELPCSNFLVDY
-724 SSLNKQYSLHSL
+724 LNSQGSLHSL

-750 DDNEKITKLG
+750 DDTEKITKLS
-760 VIENPNDIDCN
+760 VIENPNDEDCKFFPG
-771 AISWAILDYDPGA
+771 AILDSNDSGA

-798 TNYIDIYSVEKNTR
+798 TNKIDIYSVEKDTR
-812 NELKLSAKTTV
+812 KGLKFSEKTTV
-823 NTGIPLENENGK
+823 NTGIPL
-835 LFENPRVMDFAVVPV
+835 LFENPRVMDFAV

-871 TPEDFTQGST
+871 TPEDFTEGIK
-881 HKMYSLGS
+881 HEMYSLGS

-912 SETGNQDYNYKDY
+912 SETDYIDY
-925 DNNTI
+925 QNNNSEPPI
-930 NYQINFIVS
+930 NYHINFIVS
-939 NSDFDEVSGI
+939 DSEKVNGI

-962 EEEVILSD
+962 KEEVILSD
-970 VGVYSQDDGSGN
+970 VGVYSYVDDLS
-982 KNLRRKSHLVKYN
+982 KKRLRRKSHLVRYDFNK
-995 FKTLYDL
+995 LYDL

-1014 ISGTIGDWEEDIRN
+1014 MSGSIGEWEEDIRN

>member
-85 SNKFSI
+85 SNNFSV
-91 SQLQAKNGVLLVK
+91 SQLQAQNGVLLVK

-117 STKIDGTTYNFYGL
+117 SIEIDGTTYNFYGL
-131 IPSVGLSNTPVETL
+131 IPSVGLSNTPGETL

-157 GKGNFSGKVTLDKY
+157 GTGNFSGKVTLDEY
-171 WKISNK
+171 WEISNK
-177 EFSAGVVPDGLFK
+177 EFAAGGVPDGLFK
-190 ILLVSKTNNKTII
+190 ILLVSRTNNKTII
-203 ELTPEYDSITNESGF
+203 ELTPEYDSITDQSGF
-218 FTGFAFNKN
+218 FTGFKFSMNN
-227 DIPSDYYQL
+227 IPSDYYQL
-236 KVSFSGYNGKKA
+236 KVSFSGYNGKKS
-248 VDEVVFDK
+248 VEEVVFDK

-277 QPVTQIVDTYYACND
+277 QPVTQIVDKYYACND
-292 KESQGNGLDPQ
+292 KESQGNGLYPQ

-368 NDTDYKLSV
+368 NDTGYNLYV
-377 ERCFAVSAKY
+377 ERCFAVSAKD
-387 FIGTEEEPFPV
+387 FVVTEAEPFPV

-424 STDFAG
+424 VTDFAG
-430 IYPPSTKI
+430 INLRDTKI

-452 PFFVYNSDPEFTSFE
+452 PFFVYNSDPEFISFE
-467 RNYEST
+467 QNYDLTS
-473 FVYIKRNGEYQYAPS
+473 VYIKRNGEYQYAPS
-488 YKLHLFTE
+488 YKLRLFTDV
-496 ADLPDGYKKL
+496 DLPEGYNKL
-506 YGTDPVAAA
+506 YGTDPDAAA

-536 YFIGSDSKTEGD
+536 YFIGSKSKTEGD
-548 YIIYAPENTFW
+548 YIIYAPENTFR

-565 CENPLNDDKLT
+565 CENPVNDDKLT

-582 GKDVSAITGKNSI
+582 GKDVSAITGNNSF

-610 NNIECIITDGSIKKT
+610 NNIECIITDGSIMKT
-625 ADKTFMFSMPV
+625 ADKTFKFSMPV
-636 EQRAALYYAKDSQDY
+636 EQRAALYHAKDSNY

-664 YNTNIKIK
+664 YNTNIKIT
-672 DVKDYYTTW
+672 DYYKAW
-681 FFMDGTSLCYE
+681 FFMDGTSLCHE
-692 EVDSVGSVTYR
+692 KGEVDRFVYR

-711 VEMPFNDSLEGLI
+711 VEMPCSNSFVECLSSQG
-724 SSLNKQYSLHSL
+724 SLNSL
-736 TKDVATGKIWLYYS
+736 TKDVATGKIWLYYY
-750 DDNEKITKLG
+750 DDNEKVTKLS
-760 VIENPNDIDCN
+760 VIENPNDEDCKFLPG
-771 AISWAILDYDPGA
+771 AILDSNDSGA

-798 TNYIDIYSVEKNTR
+798 TNKIDIYSVEKDTR
-812 NELKLSAKTTV
+812 KGLKFSEKTTV
-823 NTGIPLENENGK
+823 NTGIPL

-871 TPEDFTQGST
+871 TPEDFTEDST
-881 HKMYSLGS
+881 HEMYSLGS

-912 SETGNQDYNYKDY
+912 SETGYIDYQ
-925 DNNTI
+925 NNNLSPAI

-939 NSDFDEVSGI
+939 DSEKVGDI

-962 EEEVILSD
+962 EDEVILSD
-970 VGVYSQDDGSGN
+970 VGVYSQDDGSG
-982 KNLRRKSHLVKYN
+982 KKRLRRKSHLVKYD

-1002 DSDVNISFDINN
+1002 ASDVNISFDINN
-1014 ISGTIGDWEEDIRN
+1014 ISGSIGEWEEDIRN

>member
-91 SQLQAKNGVLLVK
+91 IQLQAKNGVLLVE

-117 STKIDGTTYNFYGL
+117 STEIDGTTYNFYGL
-131 IPSVGLSNTPVETL
+131 IPSVGLSDTPGETL

-157 GKGNFSGKVTLDKY
+157 GKGNFSGKVTLDGY
-171 WKISNK
+171 WEISNE
-177 EFSAGVVPDGLFK
+177 EFSAGGVPDGLFK

-203 ELTPEYDSITNESGF
+203 ELTPEYDSITDQSGF
-218 FTGFAFNKN
+218 FTGFVFNKN

-277 QPVTQIVDTYYACND
+277 QPVTQIVDKYYACND
-292 KESQGNGLDPQ
+292 KESQGNGLYPQ

-322 AGTYTV
+322 AGIYTV

-343 KDIDPKKSVEVNI
+343 NAIPSKNYVEVNI

-368 NDTDYKLSV
+368 NDTSYKLSV
-377 ERCFAVSAKY
+377 ERCFAVSAKD
-387 FIGTEEEPFPV
+387 FVGTEAEPFPV
-398 LEIDEHSTKNLY
+398 LEIDEHNTKNLY
-410 TSITYENFVAVVLK
+410 TSVTYENFVAVVLK
-424 STDFAG
+424 VTDFDE
-430 IYPPSTKI
+430 IYPQSTKI

-452 PFFVYNSDPEFTSFE
+452 PFFVYNSDPEMIAFE
-467 RNYEST
+467 QNYDDA

-488 YKLHLFTE
+488 YRLRLFT
-496 ADLPDGYKKL
+496 DDKPMPDGYNKL
-506 YGTDPVAAA
+506 YGTDPDAAA

-548 YIIYAPENTFW
+548 YIIYAPENKFQI
-559 VYADSN
+559 YADSN
-565 CENPLNDDKLT
+565 CENPVNDDKLT

-582 GKDVSAITGKNSI
+582 GKDVSAITGNNSF

-602 DNLNLYGE
+602 DDLNLYGE
-610 NNIECIITDGSIKKT
+610 NNIECIITDGSIMKT
-625 ADKTFMFSMPV
+625 ADKTFKFSMPV
-636 EQRAALYYAKDSQDY
+636 EQRAALYHAKDSDY

-664 YNTNIKIK
+664 YNTNIKIT
-672 DVKDYYTTW
+672 DYYKAW
-681 FFMDGTSLCYE
+681 FFMDGTSLCHE
-692 EVDSVGSVTYR
+692 KGEVDRFVYR

-711 VEMPFNDSLEGLI
+711 VEMPCSNSFVECLSSQG
-724 SSLNKQYSLHSL
+724 SLNSL
-736 TKDVATGKIWLYYS
+736 TKDVATGKIWLYYY
-750 DDNEKITKLG
+750 DDNEKVTKLS
-760 VIENPNDIDCN
+760 VIENPNDEDCKVIPY
-771 AISWAILDYDPGA
+771 AMLDSNDSGA

-798 TNYIDIYSVEKNTR
+798 TNKIDIYSVEKNTR
-812 NELKLSAKTTV
+812 NELKLSEKTTV
-823 NTGIPLENENGK
+823 DTGIPLENENGK
-835 LFENPRVMDFAVVPV
+835 LFENPRVMDFAV

-871 TPEDFTQGST
+871 TPEDFTQGSK
-881 HKMYSLGS
+881 HEMYSLGS

-912 SETGNQDYNYKDY
+912 SETGNLDYNYEDY
-925 DNNTI
+925 SSGESI

-970 VGVYSQDDGSGN
+970 VGVYSYVDAD
-982 KNLRRKSHLVKYN
+982 KKRLRRKSHLVRYDFNK
-995 FKTLYDL
+995 LYDL
-1002 DSDVNISFDINN
+1002 ESDVNISFDIKNSSDSLGEWHTD
-1014 ISGTIGDWEEDIRN
+1014 IWE

>member
-85 SNKFSI
+85 SNNFSI
-91 SQLQAKNGVLLVK
+91 SQLKAKNGVLLVE
-104 TGKTGNFKVEISG
+104 TEKTGNFKVEISG
-117 STKIDGTTYNFYGL
+117 STEIDGTKYNFYGL
-131 IPSVGLSNTPVETL
+131 IPSVGLSDTPGETL

-157 GKGNFSGKVTLDKY
+157 GTGNFSGKVTLDEY

-177 EFSAGVVPDGLFK
+177 EFSAGGVPDGLFT
-190 ILLVSKTNNKTII
+190 ILLVSKTNNEKKF
-203 ELTPEYDSITNESGF
+203 ELTPEYDSITDESGC
-218 FTGFAFNKN
+218 FTGFAFNMN

-236 KVSFSGYNGKKA
+236 KVSFSGYNGKKS
-248 VDEVVFDK
+248 VDEIVFDK

-277 QPVTQIVDTYYACND
+277 QPVTQIVDKYYACND
-292 KESQGNGLDPQ
+292 KDSQGNGLYPQ

-343 KDIDPKKSVEVNI
+343 KGISSKNGVVNI
-356 LYSNGKCTIKYN
+356 LYSNGKCTIEYN

-377 ERCFAVSAKY
+377 ERCFAVSAKD
-387 FIGTEEEPFPV
+387 FVVTEAEPFPV
-398 LEIDEHSTKNLY
+398 LEIDEHNTKNLY
-410 TSITYENFVAVVLK
+410 TSVTYENFVAVVLK
-424 STDFAG
+424 LTDFDE
-430 IYPPSTKI
+430 IYPQSTKI

-452 PFFVYNSDPEFTSFE
+452 PFFVYNSTPFEQNCDLTS
-467 RNYEST
+467 
-473 FVYIKRNGEYQYAPS
+473 VYIKRNGEYQYAPS

-496 ADLPDGYKKL
+496 AETMPDGYNKL
-506 YGTDPVAAA
+506 YGTDPDAAA

-548 YIIYAPENTFW
+548 YIIYAPENTFQ
-559 VYADSN
+559 VYTDSN
-565 CENPLNDDKLT
+565 CENPVNDDKLT

-582 GKDVSAITGKNSI
+582 GKDVSDKTGNNSF

-610 NNIECIITDGSIKKT
+610 NNIECIITDGSIMKT
-625 ADKTFMFSMPV
+625 ADKTFKFSMPV
-636 EQRAALYYAKDSQDY
+636 EQRAALYYAKDSDY

-664 YNTNIKIK
+664 YNTNIKIT
-672 DVKDYYTTW
+672 DYYKAW
-681 FFMDGTSLCYE
+681 FFMDGTSLCHE
-692 EVDSVGSVTYR
+692 SGEVDRFVYR

-711 VEMPFNDSLEGLI
+711 VELPCSNFLVDY
-724 SSLNKQYSLHSL
+724 LNSQGSLHSL

-750 DDNEKITKLG
+750 DDTEKITRLS
-760 VIENPNDIDCN
+760 VIENPNDEDCKFFPG
-771 AISWAILDYDPGA
+771 AILDSNDSGA

-798 TNYIDIYSVEKNTR
+798 TNKIDIYSVEKDTR
-812 NELKLSAKTTV
+812 KGLKFSEKTTV
-823 NTGIPLENENGK
+823 NTGIPLI
-835 LFENPRVMDFAVVPV
+835 FENPRVMDFAVVPV

-871 TPEDFTQGST
+871 TPEDFTEGST

-903 LKSNLGYNK
+903 LKSNLGYKRN
-912 SETGNQDYNYKDY
+912 ETGYIDYQ
-925 DNNTI
+925 NNNLSPAI
-930 NYQINFIVS
+930 NYQINFIV
-939 NSDFDEVSGI
+939 SDFDEVSGI

-970 VGVYSQDDGSGN
+970 VGVYSYDDGSDKKRLG
-982 KNLRRKSHLVKYN
+982 RKSHLVKYDFN
-995 FKTLYDL
+995 TLYDL
-1002 DSDVNISFDINN
+1002 ESDVNISFDINN

>member
-85 SNKFSI
+85 SNNFSI
-91 SQLQAKNGVLLVK
+91 SQLQAQNGVLLVK

-117 STKIDGTTYNFYGL
+117 FTEIDGTKYNFYGL
-131 IPSVGLSNTPVETL
+131 IPSVGLSNTPGETL

-157 GKGNFSGKVTLDKY
+157 GTGNLSGKVTLDGY
-171 WKISNK
+171 WEISNK
-177 EFSAGVVPDGLFK
+177 EFSAGGVPDGLFE
-190 ILLVSKTNNKTII
+190 ISLVSRTNNKTII
-203 ELTPEYDSITNESGF
+203 ELTPEYDSITDESGV
-218 FTGFAFNKN
+218 FTGFAFNMN
-227 DIPSDYYQL
+227 GIPSDYYQL
-236 KVSFSGYNGKKA
+236 KVSFSGYNGKKS
-248 VDEVVFDK
+248 VEEVVFDK

-292 KESQGNGLDPQ
+292 KESQGNGLYPQ

-317 YTEKD
+317 YTEKE

-328 YCDDFV
+328 YCDAFV

-343 KDIDPKKSVEVNI
+343 KDIAPKNSVEVNI

-368 NDTDYKLSV
+368 NDTGYSLHV
-377 ERCFAVSAKY
+377 ERCFAVSAKD
-387 FIGTEEEPFPV
+387 FVVTEAEPFPV
-398 LEIDEHSTKNLY
+398 LEIDEHNTKNLY
-410 TSITYENFVAVVLK
+410 TSVTYENFVAVVLK
-424 STDFAG
+424 VTDFAG
-430 IYPPSTKI
+430 IYPRDTKI

-452 PFFVYNSDPEFTSFE
+452 PFFVYYSSDPEMIVFE
-467 RNYEST
+467 QNYDDA

-488 YKLHLFTE
+488 YKLRLFT
-496 ADLPDGYKKL
+496 DVNPMPDGYNKL
-506 YGTDPVAAA
+506 YGTDPDAAA

-548 YIIYAPENTFW
+548 YIIYAPENKFQI
-559 VYADSN
+559 YADSN
-565 CENPLNDDKLT
+565 CENPVNDDKLT

-582 GKDVSAITGKNSI
+582 GKDVSAITGNNSS

-602 DNLNLYGE
+602 DDLNLYGE
-610 NNIECIITDGSIKKT
+610 NNIECIITDGSIMKT
-625 ADKTFMFSMPV
+625 AGKTFKFSMPV
-636 EQRAALYYAKDSQDY
+636 DQRAALYHAKAEGYSRNE

-664 YNTNIKIK
+664 YNTNIKIT
-672 DVKDYYTTW
+672 DYYKAW
-681 FFMDGTSLCYE
+681 FFMDGTSLCHE
-692 EVDSVGSVTYR
+692 SGEVDSFAYR

-711 VEMPFNDSLEGLI
+711 VELPCCNFLVDY
-724 SSLNKQYSLHSL
+724 LNSQGSLHSL

-750 DDNEKITKLG
+750 DDTEKITKLS
-760 VIENPNDIDCN
+760 VIENPNDEDCKFFPG
-771 AISWAILDYDPGA
+771 AILDSNDSGA

-798 TNYIDIYSVEKNTR
+798 TNKIDIYSVEKDTR
-812 NELKLSAKTTV
+812 KGLKFSEKTTV
-823 NTGIPLENENGK
+823 NTGIPL
-835 LFENPRVMDFAVVPV
+835 LFENPRVMDFAV

-871 TPEDFTQGST
+871 TPEDFTEGST

-912 SETGNQDYNYKDY
+912 SETGYLSYEYVNEE
-925 DNNTI
+925 TI
-930 NYQINFIVS
+930 NYEINFIVS
-939 NSDFDEVSGI
+939 DSEEVSGI

-970 VGVYSQDDGSGN
+970 VGVYSYVDAD
-982 KNLRRKSHLVKYN
+982 KKRLRRKSHLVKYDFN
-995 FKTLYDL
+995 TLYDL
-1002 DSDVNISFDINN
+1002 ESDVNISFDINN
-1014 ISGTIGDWEEDIRN
+1014 MSESIGEWEKDIRN

>member
-6 ALIFAAVLF
+6 VLIFAAVLF

-36 NNTEKYSLKINLFA
+36 NTTEKYSLKINLFA

-70 KVEKWDLVFTDINDE
+70 KVEKWDLVFTDIEDE

-91 SQLQAKNGVLLVK
+91 SQLQAKNGVLLVE
-104 TGKTGNFKVEISG
+104 TEKTGNFKVEISG
-117 STKIDGTTYNFYGL
+117 STEIDGTTYNFYGL
-131 IPSVGLSNTPVETL
+131 IPSVGLSDTPGETL

-157 GKGNFSGKVTLDKY
+157 GKGNFSGKVTLDEY

-177 EFSAGVVPDGLFK
+177 EFSAGGVPDGLFT
-190 ILLVSKTNNKTII
+190 ILLVSKTNNEKKF
-203 ELTPEYDSITNESGF
+203 ELTPEYDSITDQSGF

-236 KVSFSGYNGKKA
+236 KVSFSGYNGKKS
-248 VDEVVFDK
+248 VEEVVFDK
-256 GNLVVIGDGLTTHA
+256 GNLVVIGDGLTTRA

-292 KESQGNGLDPQ
+292 KESQGNGLYPQ

-317 YTEKD
+317 YTEKE

-328 YCDDFV
+328 YCDAFV

-343 KDIDPKKSVEVNI
+343 KDIAPKNSVEVNI

-368 NDTDYKLSV
+368 NDTGYSLHV
-377 ERCFAVSAKY
+377 ERCFAVSAKD
-387 FIGTEEEPFPV
+387 FVVTEAEPFPV
-398 LEIDEHSTKNLY
+398 LEIDEHNTKNLY
-410 TSITYENFVAVVLK
+410 TSVTYENFVAVVLK
-424 STDFAG
+424 VTDFDE
-430 IYPPSTKI
+430 ISRDTKI

-452 PFFVYNSDPEFTSFE
+452 PFFVYNSDS
-467 RNYEST
+467 EST
-473 FVYIKRNGEYQYAPS
+473 PFEQNCDLTSVYIKRNGEYQYAPS
-488 YKLHLFTE
+488 YKLRLFT
-496 ADLPDGYKKL
+496 DVNPMPDGYNKL
-506 YGTDPVAAA
+506 YDTDPDAA

-548 YIIYAPENTFW
+548 YIIYAPENTFR

-565 CENPLNDDKLT
+565 CENPVNDDKLT

-582 GKDVSAITGKNSI
+582 GKDVSAITGNNSS

-602 DNLNLYGE
+602 DDLNLYGE
-610 NNIECIITDGSIKKT
+610 NNIECIITDGSIMKT
-625 ADKTFMFSMPV
+625 AGKTFKFSMPV
-636 EQRAALYYAKDSQDY
+636 EQRAALYYAKAEGYSRNE

-664 YNTNIKIK
+664 YNTNIKIT
-672 DVKDYYTTW
+672 DYYKAW
-681 FFMDGTSLCYE
+681 FFMDGTSLCHE
-692 EVDSVGSVTYR
+692 SGEVDSFAYR

-711 VEMPFNDSLEGLI
+711 VELPCCNFLVDY
-724 SSLNKQYSLHSL
+724 LNSQGSLHSL

-750 DDNEKITKLG
+750 DDTEKITKLS
-760 VIENPNDIDCN
+760 VIENPNDEDCKFFPG
-771 AISWAILDYDPGA
+771 AILDSNDSGA

-798 TNYIDIYSVEKNTR
+798 TNKIDIYSVEKDTR
-812 NELKLSAKTTV
+812 KGLKFSEKTTV
-823 NTGIPLENENGK
+823 NTGIPL
-835 LFENPRVMDFAVVPV
+835 LFENPRVMDFAV

-871 TPEDFTQGST
+871 APENFTDGSK
-881 HKMYSLGS
+881 HEMYSLGS

-925 DNNTI
+925 DNNSI

-939 NSDFDEVSGI
+939 DSENVDDI

-970 VGVYSQDDGSGN
+970 VGVYSYDDGSDKKRLG
-982 KNLRRKSHLVKYN
+982 RKSHLVKYDFN
-995 FKTLYDL
+995 TLYDL
-1002 DSDVNISFDINN
+1002 ESDVNISFDINN

>member
-70 KVEKWDLVFTDINDE
+70 KVEKWDLVFTDNEDE

-91 SQLQAKNGVLLVK
+91 IQLQAQNGVLLVK

-117 STKIDGTTYNFYGL
+117 STEIDGTTYNFYGL
-131 IPSVGLSNTPVETL
+131 IPSVGLSDTPGETL

-157 GKGNFSGKVTLDKY
+157 GKGNFSGKVTLDEY

-177 EFSAGVVPDGLFK
+177 EFSAGGVPDGLFE
-190 ILLVSKTNNKTII
+190 ISLVSRTNNKTII
-203 ELTPEYDSITNESGF
+203 ELTPEYDSITDQSGF

-227 DIPSDYYQL
+227 GIPSDYYQL
-236 KVSFSGYNGKKA
+236 KVSFSGYNGKKP

-292 KESQGNGLDPQ
+292 KDSQGNGLYPQ

-317 YTEKD
+317 YTEKE

-343 KDIDPKKSVEVNI
+343 KGISSKNGVVNI
-356 LYSNGKCTIKYN
+356 LYSNGKCTIEYN
-368 NDTDYKLSV
+368 NDTGYKLSV
-377 ERCFAVSAKY
+377 ERCFAVSAKD
-387 FIGTEEEPFPV
+387 FVVTEAEPFPV
-398 LEIDEHSTKNLY
+398 LEIDEHNTKNLY
-410 TSITYENFVAVVLK
+410 TSVTYENFVAVVLK
-424 STDFAG
+424 VTDFDE
-430 IYPPSTKI
+430 ISRDTKI

-452 PFFVYNSDPEFTSFE
+452 PFFVYNSDS
-467 RNYEST
+467 EST
-473 FVYIKRNGEYQYAPS
+473 PFEQNCDLTSVYIKRNGEYQYAPS
-488 YKLHLFTE
+488 YKLRLFT
-496 ADLPDGYKKL
+496 DVNPMPDGYNKL
-506 YGTDPVAAA
+506 YDTDPDAA

-548 YIIYAPENTFW
+548 YIIYAPENTFR

-565 CENPLNDDKLT
+565 CENPVNDDKLT

-582 GKDVSAITGKNSI
+582 GKDVSAITGNNSS

-602 DNLNLYGE
+602 DDLNLYGE
-610 NNIECIITDGSIKKT
+610 NNIECIITDGSIMKT
-625 ADKTFMFSMPV
+625 AGKTFKFSMPV
-636 EQRAALYYAKDSQDY
+636 DQRAALYHAKAEGYSRNE

-664 YNTNIKIK
+664 YNTNIKIT
-672 DVKDYYTTW
+672 DYYKAW
-681 FFMDGTSLCYE
+681 FFMDGTSLCHE
-692 EVDSVGSVTYR
+692 SGEVDSFAYR

-711 VEMPFNDSLEGLI
+711 VELPCCNFLVDY
-724 SSLNKQYSLHSL
+724 LNSQGSLHSL

-750 DDNEKITKLG
+750 DDTEKITKLS
-760 VIENPNDIDCN
+760 VIENPNDEDCKFFPG
-771 AISWAILDYDPGA
+771 AILDSNDSGA

-798 TNYIDIYSVEKNTR
+798 TNKIDIYSVEKDTR
-812 NELKLSAKTTV
+812 KGLKFSEKTTV
-823 NTGIPLENENGK
+823 NTGIPL
-835 LFENPRVMDFAVVPV
+835 LFENPRVMDFAV

-871 TPEDFTQGST
+871 TPEDFTEGST

-903 LKSNLGYNK
+903 LKSNLGYKRN
-912 SETGNQDYNYKDY
+912 ETGYIDYQ
-925 DNNTI
+925 NNNLPTAI

-939 NSDFDEVSGI
+939 DSEKVNGI

-970 VGVYSQDDGSGN
+970 VGVYSYVDAD
-982 KNLRRKSHLVKYN
+982 KKRLRRKSHLVKYDFN
-995 FKTLYDL
+995 TLYDL
-1002 DSDVNISFDINN
+1002 ESDVNISFDINN
-1014 ISGTIGDWEEDIRN
+1014 MSESIGEWEKDIRN

>member
-70 KVEKWDLVFTDINDE
+70 KVEKWDLVFTDIEDE

-91 SQLQAKNGVLLVK
+91 IQLQAKNGVLLVE
-104 TGKTGNFKVEISG
+104 TEKTGNFKVEISG
-117 STKIDGTTYNFYGL
+117 SIEIDGTKYNFYGL
-131 IPSVGLSNTPVETL
+131 IPSVGLSDTPGETL

-177 EFSAGVVPDGLFK
+177 EFSAGGVPDGLFT
-190 ILLVSKTNNKTII
+190 ISLVSKTNNETI
-203 ELTPEYDSITNESGF
+203 ELTPEYDSITDQSGF

-236 KVSFSGYNGKKA
+236 KVSFSGYNGKKP

-277 QPVTQIVDTYYACND
+277 QPVTQIVDKYYACND
-292 KESQGNGLDPQ
+292 KDSQGNGLYPQ

-317 YTEKD
+317 NTEKE

-343 KDIDPKKSVEVNI
+343 KAIPSKNSEVNI

-368 NDTDYKLSV
+368 NGTGYNLSV
-377 ERCFAVSAKY
+377 ERCFAVSAKD
-387 FIGTEEEPFPV
+387 FVGTEAEPFPV
-398 LEIDEHSTKNLY
+398 LEIDEHNTKNLY
-410 TSITYENFVAVVLK
+410 TSVTYENFVAVVLK
-424 STDFAG
+424 VTDFAG
-430 IYPPSTKI
+430 INPRNTKI

-452 PFFVYNSDPEFTSFE
+452 PFFVYNSDLESTSFE
-467 RNYEST
+467 QNYDST

-488 YKLHLFTE
+488 YKLRLFT
-496 ADLPDGYKKL
+496 DDNPMPDGYNKL
-506 YGTDPVAAA
+506 YGTDPDAA

-548 YIIYAPENTFW
+548 YIIYAPENKFQ

-565 CENPLNDDKLT
+565 CENPVNDDKLT

-582 GKDVSAITGKNSI
+582 GKDVSAITGNNSS
-595 VVLSEEY
+595 VVLSEVY

-610 NNIECIITDGSIKKT
+610 NNIECIITDGSIMKT
-625 ADKTFMFSMPV
+625 AGKTFKFSMAV
-636 EQRAALYYAKDSQDY
+636 DQRAALYHAKDSQDY

-664 YNTNIKIK
+664 YNTNIKIT
-672 DVKDYYTTW
+672 DYYKAW
-681 FFMDGTSLCYE
+681 FFMDGTSLCHE
-692 EVDSVGSVTYR
+692 KGDSESSFAYR

-711 VEMPFNDSLEGLI
+711 VELPCSNFLVDY
-724 SSLNKQYSLHSL
+724 LNSQGSLHSL

-750 DDNEKITKLG
+750 DDTEKITKLS
-760 VIENPNDIDCN
+760 VIENPNDEDCKFFPG
-771 AISWAILDYDPGA
+771 AILDSNDSGA

-798 TNYIDIYSVEKNTR
+798 TNKIDIYSVEKDTR
-812 NELKLSAKTTV
+812 KGLKFSEKTTV
-823 NTGIPLENENGK
+823 NTGIPL
-835 LFENPRVMDFAVVPV
+835 LFENPRVMDFAV

-871 TPEDFTQGST
+871 APKDFAEGTT
-881 HKMYSLGS
+881 HEMYSLGS

-925 DNNTI
+925 DNNSI

-939 NSDFDEVSGI
+939 DSEKVGDI

-962 EEEVILSD
+962 EDEVILSD
-970 VGVYSQDDGSGN
+970 VGVYSYDDSG
-982 KNLRRKSHLVKYN
+982 KKRLRRKSHLVKYD
-995 FKTLYDL
+995 FKTLCDL

-1014 ISGTIGDWEEDIRN
+1014 ISGSIGEWEEDIRN

>member
-36 NNTEKYSLKINLFA
+36 NNTEKYSLKINIFA

-91 SQLQAKNGVLLVK
+91 SQLQAQNGVLLVK

-145 EFSAPVGLAKAG
+145 EFSAQVGLAKAG
-157 GKGNFSGKVTLDKY
+157 GRGNFSGKVTLDEY
-171 WKISNK
+171 WEISNK
-177 EFSAGVVPDGLFK
+177 EFSEGGVQGDLFK
-190 ILLVSKTNNKTII
+190 ILLVSKTNNETI
-203 ELTPEYDSITNESGF
+203 ELTPEYDSITDQSGF

-248 VDEVVFDK
+248 VEEVVFDK
-256 GNLVVIGDGLTTHA
+256 GNFVVIGDGLTTRA
-270 ELLACYS
+270 ELLAYYS

-292 KESQGNGLDPQ
+292 KDSQGNGLYPQ

-322 AGTYTV
+322 AGIYTV

-343 KDIDPKKSVEVNI
+343 KDIAPKNNVEVNI
-356 LYSNGKCTIKYN
+356 LYSNGKCTIEYN

-377 ERCFAVSAKY
+377 ERCFAVSAKD
-387 FIGTEEEPFPV
+387 FVGTEAEPFPV
-398 LEIDEHSTKNLY
+398 LEIDEHNTKNLY

-424 STDFAG
+424 VTDFAG
-430 IYPPSTKI
+430 IHPGNTKI

-452 PFFVYNSDPEFTSFE
+452 PFFVYNSDSESMPFEQNYDLTS
-467 RNYEST
+467 
-473 FVYIKRNGEYQYAPS
+473 VYIKRNGEYQYAPS
-488 YKLHLFTE
+488 YRLRLFT
-496 ADLPDGYKKL
+496 DDKPMPDGYNKL
-506 YGTDPVAAA
+506 YETASDPE

-548 YIIYAPENTFW
+548 YIIYAPENTFQ
-559 VYADSN
+559 VYTDSN
-565 CENPLNDDKLT
+565 CENPVNDDKLT

-582 GKDVSAITGKNSI
+582 GKDVSAKTGNNSF

-610 NNIECIITDGSIKKT
+610 NNIECIITDGSIMKT
-625 ADKTFMFSMPV
+625 ADKTFKFSMPV
-636 EQRAALYYAKDSQDY
+636 EQRAALYHAKAEGYSRNE

-664 YNTNIKIK
+664 YNTNIKIT
-672 DVKDYYTTW
+672 DYYKAW
-681 FFMDGTSLCYE
+681 FFMDGTSLCHE
-692 EVDSVGSVTYR
+692 SGEVDSFAYR

-711 VEMPFNDSLEGLI
+711 VEIPFSNFLMDY
-724 SSLNKQYSLHSL
+724 LNSQGSLHSL

-750 DDNEKITKLG
+750 DDTEKITKLS
-760 VIENPNDIDCN
+760 VIENPNDEDCKV
-771 AISWAILDYDPGA
+771 ISYAMLDSYDPGA

-798 TNYIDIYSVEKNTR
+798 TNKIDIYSAEKNTR
-812 NELKLSAKTTV
+812 NGLKLSAKPPV

-835 LFENPRVMDFAVVPV
+835 LFETPRVMDFAV

-871 TPEDFTQGST
+871 APEDFTEGRT
-881 HKMYSLGS
+881 HEMYSLGS
-889 VSSFDLDESGNISN
+889 VSSFDLDESGSISN

-912 SETGNQDYNYKDY
+912 SETDYIDY
-925 DNNTI
+925 QNNNSEPPI

-939 NSDFDEVSGI
+939 NSENVDGI

-970 VGVYSQDDGSGN
+970 VGVYSYVDAD
-982 KNLRRKSHLVKYN
+982 KKRLRRKSHLVKYDFN
-995 FKTLYDL
+995 KLYDL
-1002 DSDVNISFDINN
+1002 ESDVNISFDINN
-1014 ISGTIGDWEEDIRN
+1014 ISGSIGEWEEDIRN

>member
-59 DSDEAYVNAVS
+59 DSDETYVNAVS

-85 SNKFSI
+85 SNNFFI
-91 SQLQAKNGVLLVK
+91 SQLQAQNGVLLVK
-104 TGKTGNFKVEISG
+104 TGKTGDFKVEISG
-117 STKIDGTTYNFYGL
+117 YTEIDGTKYNFYGL
-131 IPSVGLSNTPVETL
+131 IPSAGLSNTPGKTL

-157 GKGNFSGKVTLDKY
+157 GTGNFSGKVTLDDY

-177 EFSAGVVPDGLFK
+177 EFSAGSVPGDLFK
-190 ILLVSKTNNKTII
+190 ISLVSKTNNKTII
-203 ELTPEYDSITNESGF
+203 ELTPEYDSITDQSGF

-256 GNLVVIGDGLTTHA
+256 GNLVVIGDGLTTRA

-292 KESQGNGLDPQ
+292 KKSQGNGLYPQ

-317 YTEKD
+317 YTEKE
-322 AGTYTV
+322 AGIYTV
-328 YCDDFV
+328 YCDAFV

-343 KDIDPKKSVEVNI
+343 KDIAPKNSVEVNI

-368 NDTDYKLSV
+368 NDTGYKLSV
-377 ERCFAVSAKY
+377 ERCFAVSAKD
-387 FIGTEEEPFPV
+387 FVGTEAEPFPV
-398 LEIDEHSTKNLY
+398 LEIDEHNTKNLY

-424 STDFAG
+424 VTDFDE
-430 IYPPSTKI
+430 IYPQSTKI

-452 PFFVYNSDPEFTSFE
+452 PFFVYNSDSESTPFE
-467 RNYEST
+467 QDYDLT

-488 YKLHLFTE
+488 YKLHLFTG
-496 ADLPDGYKKL
+496 DLPEGYNKL
-506 YGTDPVAAA
+506 YETAPEAA

-548 YIIYAPENTFW
+548 YIIYAPENTFR

-565 CENPLNDDKLT
+565 CENPVNDDKLT

-582 GKDVSAITGKNSI
+582 GKDVSAITGNNSF

-602 DNLNLYGE
+602 DDLNLYGE
-610 NNIECIITDGSIKKT
+610 NNIECIITDGSIMKT
-625 ADKTFMFSMPV
+625 ADKTFKFSMPV

-664 YNTNIKIK
+664 YNTNIKIT
-672 DVKDYYTTW
+672 DYYKAW
-681 FFMDGTSLCYE
+681 FFMDGTSLCHE
-692 EVDSVGSVTYR
+692 KGEVDRFVYR

-711 VEMPFNDSLEGLI
+711 VEMPCSNSFVECLSSQG
-724 SSLNKQYSLHSL
+724 SLNSL
-736 TKDVATGKIWLYYS
+736 TKDVATGKIWLYYY
-750 DDNEKITKLG
+750 DDNEKVTKLS
-760 VIENPNDIDCN
+760 VIENPNDEDCKFLPG
-771 AISWAILDYDPGA
+771 AILDSNDSGA

-798 TNYIDIYSVEKNTR
+798 TNKIDIYSVEKDTR
-812 NELKLSAKTTV
+812 KGLKFSEKTTV
-823 NTGIPLENENGK
+823 NTGIPL
-835 LFENPRVMDFAVVPV
+835 LFENPRVMDFAV

-871 TPEDFTQGST
+871 TPEDFTEGSK
-881 HKMYSLGS
+881 HEMYSLGS

-925 DNNTI
+925 DNNSI

-939 NSDFDEVSGI
+939 DSEKVNGI

-970 VGVYSQDDGSGN
+970 VGVYSYVDDSS
-982 KNLRRKSHLVKYN
+982 KKRLRRKSHLVKYD

-1014 ISGTIGDWEEDIRN
+1014 ISGTIGEWEEDIRN

>member
-85 SNKFSI
+85 SNNFSI
-91 SQLQAKNGVLLVK
+91 IQLQAQNGVLLVK

-117 STKIDGTTYNFYGL
+117 FTEIDGTKYNFYGL
-131 IPSVGLSNTPVETL
+131 IPSVGLSNTPGETL

-157 GKGNFSGKVTLDKY
+157 GTGKFSGKVTLDDY

-177 EFSAGVVPDGLFK
+177 EFSAGSVPGDLFK
-190 ILLVSKTNNKTII
+190 ILLVSKTNSEEII
-203 ELTPEYDSITNESGF
+203 ELTPEYDSITDENGF
-218 FTGFAFNKN
+218 FTGFAFNMN
-227 DIPSDYYQL
+227 NIPSDYYQL
-236 KVSFSGYNGKKA
+236 KVSFSGYNGKKP

-292 KESQGNGLDPQ
+292 KESQGNGLYPQ

-317 YTEKD
+317 YTEKE
-322 AGTYTV
+322 AGIYTV
-328 YCDDFV
+328 YCDAFV

-343 KDIDPKKSVEVNI
+343 KDIAPKNSVEVNI
-356 LYSNGKCTIKYN
+356 LYSNGKCTIEYN
-368 NDTDYKLSV
+368 NDTGYKLSV
-377 ERCFAVSAKY
+377 ERCFAVSAKD
-387 FIGTEEEPFPV
+387 FVGTEAEPFPV
-398 LEIDEHSTKNLY
+398 LEIDEHNTKNLY

-424 STDFAG
+424 VTDFDE
-430 IYPPSTKI
+430 IYPQSTKI

-452 PFFVYNSDPEFTSFE
+452 PFFVYNSDSESTPFE
-467 RNYEST
+467 QDYDLT

-488 YKLHLFTE
+488 YKLHLFT
-496 ADLPDGYKKL
+496 DDNSMPDGYNKL
-506 YGTDPVAAA
+506 YETATEAA

-565 CENPLNDDKLT
+565 CENPVNDDKLT

-582 GKDVSAITGKNSI
+582 GKDVSAITGNNSS

-602 DNLNLYGE
+602 DDLNLYGE
-610 NNIECIITDGSIKKT
+610 NNIECIITDGSIMKT
-625 ADKTFMFSMPV
+625 AGKTFKFSMPV
-636 EQRAALYYAKDSQDY
+636 DQRAALYHAKDSNY

-681 FFMDGTSLCYE
+681 FFMDGTSLFYE

-724 SSLNKQYSLHSL
+724 SYLNKQNSLNSL
-736 TKDVATGKIWLYYS
+736 TKDVATGKIWIYSS
-750 DDNEKITKLG
+750 DDNEKVTKLS
-760 VIENPNDIDCN
+760 VIENPNDEDCKVMPY
-771 AISWAILDYDPGA
+771 AMLDSYDPGA
-784 CIAVYNDKVYVFRT
+784 CIAVYDDKVYVFRT
-798 TNYIDIYSVEKNTR
+798 TNEIDIYSVEKDTR
-812 NELKLSAKTTV
+812 NGLKFSEKTTV
-823 NTGIPLENENGK
+823 KTGIPLENEDGK
-835 LFENPRVMDFAVVPV
+835 LFEKPKVMDFAVVP
-850 VPYNGGVRAVV
+850 YKGGVRAVV
-861 CISQIFDNMF
+861 CISQIFDDMKF
-871 TPEDFTQGST
+871 TPDNFTEGST
-881 HKMYSLGS
+881 HEMYSLGS

-912 SETGNQDYNYKDY
+912 SETGYIDYQ
-925 DNNTI
+925 NNNLSPAI

-939 NSDFDEVSGI
+939 NSENVDGI

-982 KNLRRKSHLVKYN
+982 KNLRRKSHLVRYD
-995 FKTLYDL
+995 FKTLCDL

-1014 ISGTIGDWEEDIRN
+1014 ISGSIGEWEEDIRN

>member
-91 SQLQAKNGVLLVK
+91 SQLQAKNGVLLVE
-104 TGKTGNFKVEISG
+104 TEKTGNFKVEISG
-117 STKIDGTTYNFYGL
+117 SIEIDGTKYNFYGL
-131 IPSVGLSNTPVETL
+131 IPSVGLSDTPGETL

-157 GKGNFSGKVTLDKY
+157 GTGNFSGKVTLDKY

-177 EFSAGVVPDGLFK
+177 EFSAGGVPDGLFT
-190 ILLVSKTNNKTII
+190 ILLVSKTNNEKKF
-203 ELTPEYDSITNESGF
+203 ELTPEYDSIADESGV

-227 DIPSDYYQL
+227 GIPSDYYQL
-236 KVSFSGYNGKKA
+236 KVSFSGYNGKKP
-248 VDEVVFDK
+248 VEEVVFDK
-256 GNLVVIGDGLTTHA
+256 GNLVVIGDGLTTRA

-292 KESQGNGLDPQ
+292 KDSQGNGLYPQ

-317 YTEKD
+317 YTEKE

-328 YCDDFV
+328 YCDAFV

-343 KDIDPKKSVEVNI
+343 KDIAPKNSVEVNI

-368 NDTDYKLSV
+368 NDTGYSLHV
-377 ERCFAVSAKY
+377 ERCFAVSAKD
-387 FIGTEEEPFPV
+387 FVVTEAEPFPV
-398 LEIDEHSTKNLY
+398 LEIDEHNTKNLY
-410 TSITYENFVAVVLK
+410 TSVTYENFVAVVLK
-424 STDFAG
+424 VTDFDE
-430 IYPPSTKI
+430 IYPRDTKI

-452 PFFVYNSDPEFTSFE
+452 PFFVYNSDS
-467 RNYEST
+467 EST
-473 FVYIKRNGEYQYAPS
+473 PFEQNCDLTSVYIKRNGEYQYAPS
-488 YKLHLFTE
+488 YKLCFFTDV
-496 ADLPDGYKKL
+496 DLPEGYKKL
-506 YGTDPVAAA
+506 YETDPDAAA

-548 YIIYAPENTFW
+548 YIIYAPENTFR

-565 CENPLNDDKLT
+565 CENPVNDDKLT

-582 GKDVSAITGKNSI
+582 GNDVSAKTGNNSF

-610 NNIECIITDGSIKKT
+610 NNIECIITDGSIMKT
-625 ADKTFMFSMPV
+625 ADKTFKFSMPV
-636 EQRAALYYAKDSQDY
+636 EQRAALYHAKDSNY

-664 YNTNIKIK
+664 YNTNIKIT
-672 DVKDYYTTW
+672 DYYKAW
-681 FFMDGTSLCYE
+681 FFMDGTSLCHE
-692 EVDSVGSVTYR
+692 SGEVDSFVYR

-711 VEMPFNDSLEGLI
+711 VEMPFSNFFVDYLNSQG
-724 SSLNKQYSLHSL
+724 SLNSL
-736 TKDVATGKIWLYYS
+736 TKDVATGKIWLYYY
-750 DDNEKITKLG
+750 DDNEKVTKLS
-760 VIENPNDIDCN
+760 VIENPNDEDCKFLPG
-771 AISWAILDYDPGA
+771 AILDSNDSGA

-798 TNYIDIYSVEKNTR
+798 TNKIDIYSVEKDTR
-812 NELKLSAKTTV
+812 KGLKFSEKTTV
-823 NTGIPLENENGK
+823 NTGIPL
-835 LFENPRVMDFAVVPV
+835 LFENPRVMDFAV

-925 DNNTI
+925 NNNSI
-930 NYQINFIVS
+930 NYKINFIVS

-970 VGVYSQDDGSGN
+970 VGVYSYVDAD
-982 KNLRRKSHLVKYN
+982 KKRLRRKSHLVKYDFN
-995 FKTLYDL
+995 KLYDL
-1002 DSDVNISFDINN
+1002 ESDVNISFDIKNSSESLGEWHTD
-1014 ISGTIGDWEEDIRN
+1014 IWE

>member
-29 FALFSRQ
+29 FAVFSRQ

-85 SNKFSI
+85 SNNFFI
-91 SQLQAKNGVLLVK
+91 SQLQAQNGVLLVK

-117 STKIDGTTYNFYGL
+117 SIEIDGTTYNFYGL
-131 IPSVGLSNTPVETL
+131 IPSVGLSNTPGETL

-157 GKGNFSGKVTLDKY
+157 GTGNFSGKVTLDAY
-171 WKISNK
+171 WEISNK
-177 EFSAGVVPDGLFK
+177 EFAADGVPDGLFE
-190 ILLVSKTNNKTII
+190 ISLVSKTNNETI
-203 ELTPEYDSITNESGF
+203 ELTPEYDSITDESEF

-236 KVSFSGYNGKKA
+236 KVSFPEYNGKKA
-248 VDEVVFDK
+248 VDEIVFDK

-292 KESQGNGLDPQ
+292 KESQGNGLYPQ
-303 TKGYAWGIIKNIFE
+303 TKGYAWGIIKNIFK
-317 YTEKD
+317 YTEKE

-328 YCDDFV
+328 YCDAFV

-343 KDIDPKKSVEVNI
+343 KDITPKNSVDVNI

-368 NDTDYKLSV
+368 NDTGYYLYV
-377 ERCFAVSAKY
+377 ERCFAVSAKD
-387 FIGTEEEPFPV
+387 FVGTEAEPFPV
-398 LEIDEHSTKNLY
+398 LEIDEHNTKNLY
-410 TSITYENFVAVVLK
+410 TSVTYENITYENFVAVVLK
-424 STDFAG
+424 STDFNS
-430 IYPPSTKI
+430 IDPQNTKI

-467 RNYEST
+467 QNYDLTS
-473 FVYIKRNGEYQYAPS
+473 VYIKRNGEYQYAPS
-488 YKLHLFTE
+488 YKLRLFT
-496 ADLPDGYKKL
+496 DDNPMPDGYNKL
-506 YGTDPVAAA
+506 YGTDPDAAA

-548 YIIYAPENTFW
+548 YIIYAPENKFQ

-565 CENPLNDDKLT
+565 CENPVNDDKLT

-582 GKDVSAITGKNSI
+582 GKDVSAITGNNSF

-602 DNLNLYGE
+602 DDLNLYGE

-625 ADKTFMFSMPV
+625 ADKTFKFSMPV
-636 EQRAALYYAKDSQDY
+636 EQRAALYHAKDSNY

-672 DVKDYYTTW
+672 NLKDYYTTW
-681 FFMDGTSLCYE
+681 FFMDGTSLFYE
-692 EVDSVGSVTYR
+692 EVDSVGSLAYR

-711 VEMPFNDSLEGLI
+711 VEMPFSDSLEGLI
-724 SSLNKQYSLHSL
+724 SYLNKQYSLNSL
-736 TKDVATGKIWLYYS
+736 TKDVATGKIWLYHS
-750 DDNEKITKLG
+750 DDTEKITRLS
-760 VIENPNDIDCN
+760 VIENPNDEDCKV
-771 AISWAILDYDPGA
+771 ISYAMLDSYDPGA

-798 TNYIDIYSVEKNTR
+798 TNKIDIYSVEKDTR
-812 NELKLSAKTTV
+812 KGLKFSEKTTV
-823 NTGIPLENENGK
+823 NTGIPL
-835 LFENPRVMDFAVVPV
+835 LFENPRVMDFAV

-871 TPEDFTQGST
+871 TPEDFTEGSK
-881 HKMYSLGS
+881 HEMYSLGS

-925 DNNTI
+925 DNNSI

-939 NSDFDEVSGI
+939 DSEKVGDI

-962 EEEVILSD
+962 EDEVILSD
-970 VGVYSQDDGSGN
+970 VGVYSYDDSG
-982 KNLRRKSHLVKYN
+982 KKRLRRKSHLVKYDFN
-995 FKTLYDL
+995 TLYDL

-1014 ISGTIGDWEEDIRN
+1014 ISGSIGEWEGDIRN

>member
-91 SQLQAKNGVLLVK
+91 SQLQAKNGVLLVE
-104 TGKTGNFKVEISG
+104 TEKTGNFKVEISG
-117 STKIDGTTYNFYGL
+117 SIEIDGTKYNFYGL
-131 IPSVGLSNTPVETL
+131 IPSVGLSDTPGETL

-157 GKGNFSGKVTLDKY
+157 GTGNFSGKVTLDEY

-177 EFSAGVVPDGLFK
+177 EFSAGGVPDGLFT
-190 ILLVSKTNNKTII
+190 ILLVSKTNNEKKF
-203 ELTPEYDSITNESGF
+203 ELTPEYDSIADESGV

-227 DIPSDYYQL
+227 GIPSDYYQL
-236 KVSFSGYNGKKA
+236 KVSFSGYNGKKP
-248 VDEVVFDK
+248 VEEVVFDK

-292 KESQGNGLDPQ
+292 KDSQGNGLYPQ

-328 YCDDFV
+328 YCDAFV

-343 KDIDPKKSVEVNI
+343 IKDITPKNSVEVNI

-368 NDTDYKLSV
+368 NDTGYYLYV
-377 ERCFAVSAKY
+377 ERCFAVSAKD
-387 FIGTEEEPFPV
+387 FVGTEAEPFPV
-398 LEIDEHSTKNLY
+398 LEIDEHNTKNLY

-430 IYPPSTKI
+430 INPRDTKI

-452 PFFVYNSDPEFTSFE
+452 PFFVYNSDPEFISFE
-467 RNYEST
+467 QNYDST

-488 YKLHLFTE
+488 YRLRLFTE
-496 ADLPDGYKKL
+496 AETMPDGYNKL
-506 YGTDPVAAA
+506 YGTDPDAAA

-536 YFIGSDSKTEGD
+536 YFIGSNSKTEGD
-548 YIIYAPENTFW
+548 YIIYAPENTFR
-559 VYADSN
+559 VYADYN
-565 CENPLNDDKLT
+565 CENPVNDDKLT

-582 GKDVSAITGKNSI
+582 GKDVSAITGNNSS

-602 DNLNLYGE
+602 DDLNLYGE
-610 NNIECIITDGSIKKT
+610 NNIECIITDGSIMKT
-625 ADKTFMFSMPV
+625 AGKTFKFSMPV
-636 EQRAALYYAKDSQDY
+636 EQRAALYYAKAEGY
-651 SILKYY
+651 SRNESLLKYY
-657 NTVSGMT
+657 NTVSKMT
-664 YNTNIKIK
+664 YNTNKII
-672 DVKDYYTTW
+672 KDYYKAW
-681 FFMDGTSLCYE
+681 FFMDGTSLFYE

-724 SSLNKQYSLHSL
+724 SFLNKQYSLNSL

-750 DDNEKITKLG
+750 DDTEKITKLS
-760 VIENPNDIDCN
+760 VIENPNDEDCKV
-771 AISWAILDYDPGA
+771 ISYAMLDIYDSGA

-798 TNYIDIYSVEKNTR
+798 TNEIDIYSVEKDTR
-812 NELKLSAKTTV
+812 KGLKFSEKTTV
-823 NTGIPLENENGK
+823 NTGIPL
-835 LFENPRVMDFAVVPV
+835 LFENPKVMDFAV

-871 TPEDFTQGST
+871 TLEDFEEGTT
-881 HKMYSLGS
+881 HEMYSLGS

-912 SETGNQDYNYKDY
+912 SETGYLKYQ
-925 DNNTI
+925 NNNLPTAI
-930 NYQINFIVS
+930 NYEINFIVS
-939 NSDFDEVSGI
+939 DSEKVGDI

-970 VGVYSQDDGSGN
+970 VGVYSQVDGSG
-982 KNLRRKSHLVKYN
+982 KKRLRRKSHLVKYD

-1002 DSDVNISFDINN
+1002 ESDVNISFDINN
-1014 ISGTIGDWEEDIRN
+1014 ISDSIGEWEDDIRN

>member
-70 KVEKWDLVFTDINDE
+70 KVEKWDLVFTDIEDE

-91 SQLQAKNGVLLVK
+91 IQLQAKNGVLLVK

-117 STKIDGTTYNFYGL
+117 STEIDGTTYNFYGL
-131 IPSVGLSNTPVETL
+131 KPSVGLSNTPGETL

-157 GKGNFSGKVTLDKY
+157 GKGNFSGKVTLDGY
-171 WKISNK
+171 WEISNK
-177 EFSAGVVPDGLFK
+177 EFAAGGVPDGLFE
-190 ILLVSKTNNKTII
+190 ISLVSRTNNKTII
-203 ELTPEYDSITNESGF
+203 ELTPEYDSITDQSGF
-218 FTGFAFNKN
+218 FTGFAFNMN

-236 KVSFSGYNGKKA
+236 KVSFSGYNGKKP
-248 VDEVVFDK
+248 VDEIVFDK

-292 KESQGNGLDPQ
+292 KDSQGNGLYPQ

-317 YTEKD
+317 YTEKE

-343 KDIDPKKSVEVNI
+343 KAISSKNSEVNI

-368 NDTDYKLSV
+368 NDTGYYLYV
-377 ERCFAVSAKY
+377 ERCFAVSAKD
-387 FIGTEEEPFPV
+387 FVVTEAEPFPV
-398 LEIDEHSTKNLY
+398 LEIDEHNTKNLY
-410 TSITYENFVAVVLK
+410 TSVTYENFVAVVLK
-424 STDFAG
+424 VTDFDK
-430 IYPPSTKI
+430 IYPQSTKI

-452 PFFVYNSDPEFTSFE
+452 PFFVYNSDPEMIAFE
-467 RNYEST
+467 QNCDDA

-488 YKLHLFTE
+488 YKLHLFTD
-496 ADLPDGYKKL
+496 ADLPAGYNKL
-506 YGTDPVAAA
+506 YGTDPDAAA

-536 YFIGSDSKTEGD
+536 YFIGSNSKTEGD
-548 YIIYAPENTFW
+548 YIIYAPENKFQI
-559 VYADSN
+559 YADSN
-565 CENPLNDDKLT
+565 CKNPVNDDKLT

-582 GKDVSAITGKNSI
+582 GKDVSDKTGNNSF

-625 ADKTFMFSMPV
+625 ADKTFKFSMPV
-636 EQRAALYYAKDSQDY
+636 EQRAALYHAKDSDY

-657 NTVSGMT
+657 NTVSKMT
-664 YNTNIKIK
+664 YNTNIKIT
-672 DVKDYYTTW
+672 DYYKAW
-681 FFMDGTSLCYE
+681 FFMDGTSLCHE
-692 EVDSVGSVTYR
+692 SGSPDRFVYR

-711 VEMPFNDSLEGLI
+711 VELPFSNFLMEYLNSQG
-724 SSLNKQYSLHSL
+724 SLNSL

-750 DDNEKITKLG
+750 DNNEKVTKLS
-760 VIENPNDIDCN
+760 VIENPNDEDCKFLPG
-771 AISWAILDYDPGA
+771 AILDSNDSGA

-798 TNYIDIYSVEKNTR
+798 TNKIDIYSVEKDTR
-812 NELKLSAKTTV
+812 KGLKFSEKTTV
-823 NTGIPLENENGK
+823 KTGIPL
-835 LFENPRVMDFAVVPV
+835 LFETPRVMDFAV

-871 TPEDFTQGST
+871 TPEDFTEGSK
-881 HKMYSLGS
+881 HEMYSLGS
-889 VSSFDLDESGNISN
+889 VSSFDLDESGSISN

-912 SETGNQDYNYKDY
+912 SETDYIDY
-925 DNNTI
+925 QNNNSEPPI

-939 NSDFDEVSGI
+939 DSEKVNGI

-970 VGVYSQDDGSGN
+970 VGVYSYVDDSS
-982 KNLRRKSHLVKYN
+982 KKRLRRKSHLVKYD

-1014 ISGTIGDWEEDIRN
+1014 ISGTIGEWEEDIRN

>member
-29 FALFSRQ
+29 FAVFSRQ

-59 DSDEAYVNAVS
+59 DSDESYVNAVS

-91 SQLQAKNGVLLVK
+91 SQLQAKNGVLLVE
-104 TGKTGNFKVEISG
+104 TEKTGNFKVEIAG
-117 STKIDGTTYNFYGL
+117 STEIDGTKYNFYGF
-131 IPSVGLSNTPVETL
+131 IPSVGLSNTPGETL

-157 GKGNFSGKVTLDKY
+157 GKGNFSGKVTLDGY
-171 WKISNK
+171 WEISNK
-177 EFSAGVVPDGLFK
+177 EFSAGVVPDGLFE
-190 ILLVSKTNNKTII
+190 ISLVSKTNNEKKF
-203 ELTPEYDSITNESGF
+203 ELTPEYDSITDESGF
-218 FTGFAFNKN
+218 FTGFKFSMN

-236 KVSFSGYNGKKA
+236 KVSFSGYNGKKP

-270 ELLACYS
+270 ELLAYYS

-292 KESQGNGLDPQ
+292 KESQGNGLYPQ

-317 YTEKD
+317 YTEKE

-343 KDIDPKKSVEVNI
+343 KDIPSKNNVEVNI
-356 LYSNGKCTIKYN
+356 LYSNGKCTIEYN
-368 NDTDYKLSV
+368 NDTGYKLSV
-377 ERCFAVSAKY
+377 ERCFAVSAKD
-387 FIGTEEEPFPV
+387 FVGTEAEPFPV
-398 LEIDEHSTKNLY
+398 LEIDEHNTKNLY

-424 STDFAG
+424 VTDFDE
-430 IYPPSTKI
+430 IYPQSTKI

-452 PFFVYNSDPEFTSFE
+452 PFFVYNSDSESISFE
-467 RNYEST
+467 QNYGDT

-488 YKLHLFTE
+488 YKLHLFT
-496 ADLPDGYKKL
+496 DDNPMPDGYNKL
-506 YGTDPVAAA
+506 YGTDPDAAA
-515 NYKQF
+515 NYRQF

-548 YIIYAPENTFW
+548 YIIYAPKHKFQI
-559 VYADSN
+559 YADSN
-565 CENPLNDDKLT
+565 CENPVNDDKLT

-582 GKDVSAITGKNSI
+582 GKDVSAITGNNSI

-602 DNLNLYGE
+602 DDLNLYGE
-610 NNIECIITDGSIKKT
+610 NNIECIITDGSIMKT
-625 ADKTFMFSMPV
+625 ADKTFKFSMPV
-636 EQRAALYYAKDSQDY
+636 EQRAALYHAKDSNY

-664 YNTNIKIK
+664 YNTNIKIT
-672 DVKDYYTTW
+672 DYYKAW
-681 FFMDGTSLCYE
+681 FFMDGTSLCHE
-692 EVDSVGSVTYR
+692 SGEVDSFAYR

-711 VEMPFNDSLEGLI
+711 VELPCCNFLVDY
-724 SSLNKQYSLHSL
+724 LNSQGSLHSL

-750 DDNEKITKLG
+750 DDTEKITRLS
-760 VIENPNDIDCN
+760 VIENPNDEDCKFFPG
-771 AISWAILDYDPGA
+771 AILDSNDSGA

-798 TNYIDIYSVEKNTR
+798 TNKIDIYSVEKDTR
-812 NELKLSAKTTV
+812 KGLKFSEKTTV
-823 NTGIPLENENGK
+823 NTGIPL
-835 LFENPRVMDFAVVPV
+835 LFENPRVMDFAV

-871 TPEDFTQGST
+871 APEDFTKDSK
-881 HKMYSLGS
+881 HEMYSLGS

-925 DNNTI
+925 NNNSI
-930 NYQINFIVS
+930 NYKINFIVS

-970 VGVYSQDDGSGN
+970 VGVYSYVDAD
-982 KNLRRKSHLVKYN
+982 KKRLRRKSHLVKYDFN
-995 FKTLYDL
+995 KLYDL
-1002 DSDVNISFDINN
+1002 ESDVNISFDIKNSSESLGEWHTD
-1014 ISGTIGDWEEDIRN
+1014 IWE

>member
-6 ALIFAAVLF
+6 VLIFAAVLF

-36 NNTEKYSLKINLFA
+36 NTTEKYSLKINLFA

-85 SNKFSI
+85 SNNFSV
-91 SQLQAKNGVLLVK
+91 SQLQAQNGVLLVK

-117 STKIDGTTYNFYGL
+117 STEIDGTTYNFYGL
-131 IPSVGLSNTPVETL
+131 IPSVGLSDTPGETL

-157 GKGNFSGKVTLDKY
+157 GTGNFSGKVTLDEY

-177 EFSAGVVPDGLFK
+177 EFAAGGVPGDLFK
-190 ILLVSKTNNKTII
+190 ILLVSKTNNEKKF
-203 ELTPEYDSITNESGF
+203 ELTPEYDSIADESGV

-227 DIPSDYYQL
+227 GIPSDYYQL
-236 KVSFSGYNGKKA
+236 KVSFSGYNGKKP
-248 VDEVVFDK
+248 VEEVVFDK

-292 KESQGNGLDPQ
+292 KDSQGNGLYPQ
-303 TKGYAWGIIKNIFE
+303 TKGYVWGIIKNIFE
-317 YTEKD
+317 YTEKE

-343 KDIDPKKSVEVNI
+343 KGISSKNGVVNI
-356 LYSNGKCTIKYN
+356 LYSNGKCTIEYN

-377 ERCFAVSAKY
+377 ERCFAVSAKD
-387 FIGTEEEPFPV
+387 FVGTEEEPFPV
-398 LEIDEHSTKNLY
+398 LEIDEHNTKNLY
-410 TSITYENFVAVVLK
+410 TSVTYENFVAVVLK

-430 IYPPSTKI
+430 IYPGDTKI

-452 PFFVYNSDPEFTSFE
+452 PFFVYYSSDPEIIAFE
-467 RNYEST
+467 QNYEDA

-488 YKLHLFTE
+488 YKLHLFTDV
-496 ADLPDGYKKL
+496 DLPEEYKKL
-506 YGTDPVAAA
+506 YETDPDAAA

-536 YFIGSDSKTEGD
+536 YFIGSNSKTEGD
-548 YIIYAPENTFW
+548 YIIYAPKNKFQ

-565 CENPLNDDKLT
+565 CENPVNDDELT

-582 GKDVSAITGKNSI
+582 GKDVSAITGNNSS

-602 DNLNLYGE
+602 DDLNLYGE
-610 NNIECIITDGSIKKT
+610 NNIECIITDGSIMKT
-625 ADKTFMFSMPV
+625 AGKTFKFSMPV
-636 EQRAALYYAKDSQDY
+636 DQRAALYYAKDSQDY

-681 FFMDGTSLCYE
+681 FFMDGTSLFYE

-724 SSLNKQYSLHSL
+724 SSLNKQYSLNSL
-736 TKDVATGKIWLYYS
+736 TKDVATGKIWLYLS
-750 DDNEKITKLG
+750 DDTEKITRLS
-760 VIENPNDIDCN
+760 VIENPNDEDCKV
-771 AISWAILDYDPGA
+771 ISYAMLDIYDPGA

-798 TNYIDIYSVEKNTR
+798 TNKIDIYSVEKDTR
-812 NELKLSAKTTV
+812 KGLKFSEKTTV
-823 NTGIPLENENGK
+823 NTGIPL
-835 LFENPRVMDFAVVPV
+835 LFENPRVMDFAV

-925 DNNTI
+925 NNNSI
-930 NYQINFIVS
+930 NYKINFIVS

-970 VGVYSQDDGSGN
+970 VGVYSYVDAD
-982 KNLRRKSHLVKYN
+982 KKRLRRKSHLVKYDFN
-995 FKTLYDL
+995 KLYDL
-1002 DSDVNISFDINN
+1002 ESDVNISFDIKNSSESLGEWHTD
-1014 ISGTIGDWEEDIRN
+1014 IWE

>member
-85 SNKFSI
+85 SNNFSI
-91 SQLQAKNGVLLVK
+91 SQLQAKNGVLLVE
-104 TGKTGNFKVEISG
+104 TEKTGNFKVEISG
-117 STKIDGTTYNFYGL
+117 STEIDGTTYNFYGL
-131 IPSVGLSNTPVETL
+131 IPSVGLSNTPGETL

-157 GKGNFSGKVTLDKY
+157 GKGNFSGKVTLDGY
-171 WKISNK
+171 WEISNK
-177 EFSAGVVPDGLFK
+177 EFSAGGVPGDLFK

-203 ELTPEYDSITNESGF
+203 ELTPEYDSITDQSGV

-270 ELLACYS
+270 ELSACYS

-292 KESQGNGLDPQ
+292 KESQGNGLYPQ

-317 YTEKD
+317 NTEKD

-328 YCDDFV
+328 YCDAFV

-343 KDIDPKKSVEVNI
+343 KDIPSKNNVEVNI
-356 LYSNGKCTIKYN
+356 LYRNGKCTIKYN
-368 NDTDYKLSV
+368 NDTGYNLYV
-377 ERCFAVSAKY
+377 ERCFAVSAKD
-387 FIGTEEEPFPV
+387 FVVTEAEPFPV
-398 LEIDEHSTKNLY
+398 LEIEEHNTKNLY
-410 TSITYENFVAVVLK
+410 TSVTYENFVAVVLK
-424 STDFAG
+424 VTDFDE
-430 IYPPSTKI
+430 IYPQSTKI

-452 PFFVYNSDPEFTSFE
+452 PFFVYNSDS
-467 RNYEST
+467 EST
-473 FVYIKRNGEYQYAPS
+473 PFEQDYDLTSVYIKRNGEYQYAPS
-488 YKLHLFTE
+488 YKLHLFTD
-496 ADLPDGYKKL
+496 ADLPAGYNKL
-506 YGTDPVAAA
+506 YETASEAA

-548 YIIYAPENTFW
+548 YIIYAPENKFQ

-565 CENPLNDDKLT
+565 CENPVNDDKLT

-582 GKDVSAITGKNSI
+582 GKDVSAITGNNSI

-636 EQRAALYYAKDSQDY
+636 EQRAALYHAKDSNY

-664 YNTNIKIK
+664 YNTNIKIT
-672 DVKDYYTTW
+672 DYYKAW

-692 EVDSVGSVTYR
+692 SGSPDRFVYR

-711 VEMPFNDSLEGLI
+711 VEMPCSNSFVECLSSQG
-724 SSLNKQYSLHSL
+724 SLNSL
-736 TKDVATGKIWLYYS
+736 TKDVATGKIWLYYY
-750 DDNEKITKLG
+750 DNNEKVTKLS
-760 VIENPNDIDCN
+760 VIENPNDEDCKFLPG
-771 AISWAILDYDPGA
+771 AILDSNDSGA

-798 TNYIDIYSVEKNTR
+798 TNKIDIYSVEKDTR
-812 NELKLSAKTTV
+812 KGLKFSEKTTV
-823 NTGIPLENENGK
+823 NTGIPL
-835 LFENPRVMDFAVVPV
+835 LFENPRVMDFAV

-871 TPEDFTQGST
+871 TPEDFTEGSK
-881 HKMYSLGS
+881 HEMYSLGS

-912 SETGNQDYNYKDY
+912 SETDYIDY
-925 DNNTI
+925 QNNNSEPPI

-939 NSDFDEVSGI
+939 DSENVDGI

-962 EEEVILSD
+962 KEEVILSD
-970 VGVYSQDDGSGN
+970 VGVYSYVDDLS
-982 KNLRRKSHLVKYN
+982 KKRLRRKSHLVRYDFN
-995 FKTLYDL
+995 TLYDL

-1014 ISGTIGDWEEDIRN
+1014 ISGSIGEWEEDIRN

>member
-29 FALFSRQ
+29 FTLFSRQ

-85 SNKFSI
+85 SNNFSV

-117 STKIDGTTYNFYGL
+117 STEIDGTTYNFYGL
-131 IPSVGLSNTPVETL
+131 IPSVGLSNTPGETL

-157 GKGNFSGKVTLDKY
+157 GTGNFSGKVTLDGY
-171 WKISNK
+171 WEISNQ
-177 EFSAGVVPDGLFK
+177 EFSADGVPDGLFK
-190 ILLVSKTNNKTII
+190 ILLVSKTNNETI
-203 ELTPEYDSITNESGF
+203 ELTPEYDSITDQSGI

-236 KVSFSGYNGKKA
+236 KVSFYGYNGKKP
-248 VDEVVFDK
+248 VEEVVFDK

-270 ELLACYS
+270 ELIACYS

-292 KESQGNGLDPQ
+292 KESQGNGLYPQ

-317 YTEKD
+317 YTEKE

-343 KDIDPKKSVEVNI
+343 KDITPKNSVDVNI

-368 NDTDYKLSV
+368 NDTGYNLYV
-377 ERCFAVSAKY
+377 ERCFAVSAKD
-387 FIGTEEEPFPV
+387 FVGTEAEPFPV
-398 LEIDEHSTKNLY
+398 LEIDEHNTKNLY
-410 TSITYENFVAVVLK
+410 TSVTYENFVAVVLK
-424 STDFAG
+424 STNFAA
-430 IYPPSTKI
+430 ISPRDTKI

-452 PFFVYNSDPEFTSFE
+452 PFFVYNSDS
-467 RNYEST
+467 EST
-473 FVYIKRNGEYQYAPS
+473 LFEQNYDLTSVYIKRNGEYQYAPS
-488 YKLHLFTE
+488 YKLHLFTD
-496 ADLPDGYKKL
+496 ADLPAGYNKL
-506 YGTDPVAAA
+506 DVTDPDAAA
-515 NYKQF
+515 NYRQF

-548 YIIYAPENTFW
+548 YIIYAPKNKFQ

-565 CENPLNDDKLT
+565 CKNPVNDDKLT

-582 GKDVSAITGKNSI
+582 GKDVSAITGNNSF

-610 NNIECIITDGSIKKT
+610 NNIECIITDGSIMKT
-625 ADKTFMFSMPV
+625 ADKTFKFSMPV

-681 FFMDGTSLCYE
+681 FFMDGTSLFYE

-724 SSLNKQYSLHSL
+724 SSLNKQYSLNSL
-736 TKDVATGKIWLYYS
+736 TKDVATGKIWLYHS
-750 DDNEKITKLG
+750 DDTEKKTRLS
-760 VIENPNDIDCN
+760 VIENPNDEDCKV
-771 AISWAILDYDPGA
+771 ISYAMLDIYDPGA

-798 TNYIDIYSVEKNTR
+798 TNKIDIYSVEKNTR
-812 NELKLSAKTTV
+812 NELKLSEKTTV
-823 NTGIPLENENGK
+823 DTGIPLENENGK
-835 LFENPRVMDFAVVPV
+835 LFENPRVMDFAV

-871 TPEDFTQGST
+871 TPEDFTEDST
-881 HKMYSLGS
+881 HEMYSLGS

-903 LKSNLGYNK
+903 LKSNLGYKRN
-912 SETGNQDYNYKDY
+912 ETGPIQYQ
-925 DNNTI
+925 NNNLLTAI

-939 NSDFDEVSGI
+939 DSEKVSGDI

-962 EEEVILSD
+962 EDEVILSD
-970 VGVYSQDDGSGN
+970 VGVYSYDDSG
-982 KNLRRKSHLVKYN
+982 KKRLRRKSHLVKYDFN
-995 FKTLYDL
+995 TLYDL

-1014 ISGTIGDWEEDIRN
+1014 ISGSIGEWEEDIRN

>member
-91 SQLQAKNGVLLVK
+91 SQLQAKNGVLLVE
-104 TGKTGNFKVEISG
+104 TEKTGNFKVEIAG
-117 STKIDGTTYNFYGL
+117 SIEIDGTKYNFYGF
-131 IPSVGLSNTPVETL
+131 IPSVGLSDTPGETL

-157 GKGNFSGKVTLDKY
+157 GKGNFSGKVTLDAY

-177 EFSAGVVPDGLFK
+177 EFSAGGVPGDLFK
-190 ILLVSKTNNKTII
+190 ISLVSKTNNETI
-203 ELTPEYDSITNESGF
+203 ELTPEYDSITDESGF

-236 KVSFSGYNGKKA
+236 KVSFSGCNGKKS
-248 VDEVVFDK
+248 VEEVVFDK
-256 GNLVVIGDGLTTHA
+256 GNLVVIGDGLTTRA
-270 ELLACYS
+270 ELVACYS

-292 KESQGNGLDPQ
+292 KESQGNGLYPQ

-317 YTEKD
+317 YTEKE
-322 AGTYTV
+322 AGIYTV

-343 KDIDPKKSVEVNI
+343 KAKSPKNTVEVNL

-368 NDTDYKLSV
+368 NDTGYNLSV
-377 ERCFAVSAKY
+377 ERCFAVSAKD
-387 FIGTEEEPFPV
+387 FVGTEEEPFPV
-398 LEIDEHSTKNLY
+398 LEIDEYNTNNLY
-410 TSITYENFVAVVLK
+410 TSITYENITYENFVAVVLK
-424 STDFAG
+424 STDFNS
-430 IYPPSTKI
+430 IDPQNTKI
-438 NYYINDT
+438 NYYINNT

-452 PFFVYNSDPEFTSFE
+452 PFFVYYSDNEYTSFE
-467 RNYEST
+467 DNYKAT

-488 YKLHLFTE
+488 YKLHLFTTDDPMPE
-496 ADLPDGYKKL
+496 GYNKL
-506 YGTDPVAAA
+506 YETDPDAAA

-548 YIIYAPENTFW
+548 YIIYAPENTFQ

-565 CENPLNDDKLT
+565 CENPVNDDKLT

-582 GKDVSAITGKNSI
+582 GKDVSAITGNNSF

-610 NNIECIITDGSIKKT
+610 NNIECIITDGSIMKT
-625 ADKTFMFSMPV
+625 ADKTFKFSMPV
-636 EQRAALYYAKDSQDY
+636 DQRAALYHAKDSDY

-681 FFMDGTSLCYE
+681 FFMDGTSLFYE

-724 SSLNKQYSLHSL
+724 SSLNKQYSLNSL
-736 TKDVATGKIWLYYS
+736 TKDVATGKIWLYHS
-750 DDNEKITKLG
+750 DDTEKRTRLS
-760 VIENPNDIDCN
+760 VIENPNDEDCKV
-771 AISWAILDYDPGA
+771 ISYAMLDSYDPGA

-798 TNYIDIYSVEKNTR
+798 TNEIDIYSAEKNTR
-812 NELKLSAKTTV
+812 NGLKLSAKPPV
-823 NTGIPLENENGK
+823 NTGIPL
-835 LFENPRVMDFAVVPV
+835 LFETPRVMDFAV

-871 TPEDFTQGST
+871 TPEDFTEDST
-881 HKMYSLGS
+881 HEMYSLGS

-903 LKSNLGYNK
+903 LKSNLGYKRN
-912 SETGNQDYNYKDY
+912 ETGYIDYQ
-925 DNNTI
+925 NNNLSPAI

-939 NSDFDEVSGI
+939 DSEKVGDI

-970 VGVYSQDDGSGN
+970 VGVYNDSS
-982 KNLRRKSHLVKYN
+982 KKRLRRKSHLVKYD
-995 FKTLYDL
+995 FKTLCDL

-1014 ISGTIGDWEEDIRN
+1014 ISGSIGDWEEDIRN

>member
-91 SQLQAKNGVLLVK
+91 IQLQAKNGVLLVE
-104 TGKTGNFKVEISG
+104 TEKTGNFKVEISG
-117 STKIDGTTYNFYGL
+117 SIEIDGTKYNFYGL
-131 IPSVGLSNTPVETL
+131 IPSVGLSDTPGETL

-157 GKGNFSGKVTLDKY
+157 GKGNFSGKVILDGY
-171 WKISNK
+171 WEISNK
-177 EFSAGVVPDGLFK
+177 ELSEGGVPGDLFK

-203 ELTPEYDSITNESGF
+203 ELTPEYDSITDESGV

-227 DIPSDYYQL
+227 NIPSDYYQL
-236 KVSFSGYNGKKA
+236 KVSFSGYNGKKS
-248 VDEVVFDK
+248 VDEIVFDK
-256 GNLVVIGDGLTTHA
+256 GNLVVIGDGLTTRA

-292 KESQGNGLDPQ
+292 KESQGNGLYPQ

-317 YTEKD
+317 YTEKE

-328 YCDDFV
+328 YCDAFV

-343 KDIDPKKSVEVNI
+343 KGISSKNGVVNI
-356 LYSNGKCTIKYN
+356 LYSNGKCTIEYN
-368 NDTDYKLSV
+368 NDTGYKLSV
-377 ERCFAVSAKY
+377 ERCFAVSAKD
-387 FIGTEEEPFPV
+387 FVVTEAEPFPV
-398 LEIDEHSTKNLY
+398 LEIDEHNTKNLY

-430 IYPPSTKI
+430 IDPIYTKI

-452 PFFVYNSDPEFTSFE
+452 PFFVYYSSDPEFTSFE
-467 RNYEST
+467 QNYDLTS
-473 FVYIKRNGEYQYAPS
+473 VYIKRNGEYQYAPS
-488 YKLHLFTE
+488 YKLRLFTD
-496 ADLPDGYKKL
+496 ADLPDGYNKL
-506 YGTDPVAAA
+506 DVTDPDAAA

-548 YIIYAPENTFW
+548 YIIYAPENKFQI
-559 VYADSN
+559 YADSN
-565 CENPLNDDKLT
+565 CENPVNDDKLT

-582 GKDVSAITGKNSI
+582 GKDVSAITGNNSF

-610 NNIECIITDGSIKKT
+610 NNIECIITDGSIMKT
-625 ADKTFMFSMPV
+625 ADKTFKFSMPV
-636 EQRAALYYAKDSQDY
+636 EQRAALYHAKDSDY

-664 YNTNIKIK
+664 YNTNIKIT
-672 DVKDYYTTW
+672 DYYKAW
-681 FFMDGTSLCYE
+681 FFMDGTSLCHE
-692 EVDSVGSVTYR
+692 KGEVDRFVYR

-711 VEMPFNDSLEGLI
+711 VEMPCSNSFVECL
-724 SSLNKQYSLHSL
+724 SSQGSLHSL

-750 DDNEKITKLG
+750 DDTEKITKLS
-760 VIENPNDIDCN
+760 VIENPNDEDCKFFPG
-771 AISWAILDYDPGA
+771 AILDSNDSGA

-798 TNYIDIYSVEKNTR
+798 TNEIDIYSVEKDTR
-812 NELKLSAKTTV
+812 KGLKFSEKTTV
-823 NTGIPLENENGK
+823 NTGIPL
-835 LFENPRVMDFAVVPV
+835 LFENPKVMDFAV

-871 TPEDFTQGST
+871 TLEDFDYYTDGEITQDIT

-889 VSSFDLDESGNISN
+889 VSSFDLDENGNISN

-912 SETGNQDYNYKDY
+912 SETGDLGYSYENIYNK
-925 DNNTI
+925 TI
-930 NYQINFIVS
+930 NYKINFIVS
-939 NSDFDEVSGI
+939 DSENVDGI

-970 VGVYSQDDGSGN
+970 VGIYSYVDDSS
-982 KNLRRKSHLVKYN
+982 KKRLRRKSHLVRYDFN
-995 FKTLYDL
+995 TLEDL
-1002 DSDVNISFDINN
+1002 ESDVNISFDIKNSST
-1014 ISGTIGDWEEDIRN
+1014 ISIGDWETDIWE